1 MKKRKNKA
9 QQAVAAVVMGMN
21 LVNTMSPL
29 ALAAQAPVQPEAMR
43 PAPQAQPLEYTV
55 LPQVLQAVEGMVFAR
70 AEAAFINV
78 TSGQTI
84 SSASIGYGTYMYISS
99 GGTGIIGENKE
110 GYQGVFSGGVGS
122 IGTMA
127 SGMAGAQNISSGGQG
142 FIEIMIDGNQTAYGG
157 TGNITTMN
165 GGYQVVYNSG
175 SGHIET
181 MSGGYQW
188 ISRGGV
194 GSIETM
200 KSGNQSVGTNG
211 TGIIETMSGG
221 TQHIIKS
228 GGVGSIGTMYNAA
241 QNITSGVGS
250 IDIMSGGRQFI
261 SSGASGSI
269 NILSIGNQSVYGGGV
284 GSIGTMSGGGQVI
297 KSGGNGSINTMNGG
311 NQYISG
317 GGNGSVETMN
327 SGNQMIKSGGNVSVN
342 TMNGGNQYISSGGNG
357 SVNTIYGGIQY
368 ISSGGNGSVNT
379 MNGGNQ
385 YISSGGN
392 GSVETMNNGMQ
403 SGAGN
408 MSISVMNGG
417 TQTIINTGSGSINV
431 MNGGEQQI
439 NSSAVGII
447 SSLNGG
453 TQILNGDSAT
463 AKETTINGGTQ
474 LVQNGTAQNNI
485 VNSGEQIISGGKV
498 TDTTING
505 GTQIIS
511 GGVVSGN
518 TVNAGVM
525 LFENSAATVNDVT
538 MNGGEMLFGSA
549 DAYKIT
555 SLNFNGGTVDLT
567 ENASPNYQTLTLE
580 NYSGSGGTFKLDAD
594 FKAVSGDTVVI
605 NSATNAAGYI
615 QVNGANIDESAVSED
630 TPLLLVT
637 VSSGNATFTGKS
649 LNGGGLYEYN
659 PEIAEGDEI
668 GKAANSYYL
677 TGLTKNV
684 NNDTLALLD
693 GIDNSYAMWRN
704 TNDTLRKRLGE
715 IHTLPSNDGA
725 DGVWARYIG
734 GKFDG
739 GSYEGQYNLYQLG
752 YDKNYDAKSIIGFA
766 LEKGGGNATYSFGS
780 GEDDLFAG
788 AVYGSW
794 LADDGSYT
802 DVVAKIGRFDTE
814 LNSYGDFPDSA
825 DYRHNAYSLSV
836 EYGKK
841 ISLNKAGLYLE
852 PQAQFIAG
860 RLDSVNY
867 TTDRGTKVSVDGIN
881 SYIGRVGVMF
891 GQQLEN
897 GSDVYIKANL
907 LHEFGGESSLAM
919 LAANGDALTMEK
931 DYGDTWYEL
940 GIGANIKIGRAS
952 YFYGDIE
959 RGFGGDIDKKWQIN
973 AGLRFEF

>member
-29 ALAAQAPVQPEAMR
+29 ALAAQAPVQPEAVR

-70 AEAAFINV
+70 AEAAQNM
-78 TSGQTI
+78 TI
-84 SSASIGYGTYMYISS
+84 SNGESGRLDSINNGDWMSVLQGGTGTIGIMNGGSQNINSGGVGSVGIKNGGTQIINS
-99 GGTGIIGENKE
+99 GGTGIIDVMN
-110 GYQGVFSGGVGS
+110 SGGGQYIRNGGTGI
-122 IGTMA
+122 IGTMNTDFYQSIGSSAYA
-127 SGMAGAQNISSGGQG
+127 SIGIFNHSSGIQEV
-142 FIEIMIDGNQTAYGG
+142 IGG
-157 TGNITTMN
+157 TGNIGTMNDGVQFGYAGGTCIIGTMEGGIQRGSLAYIDTINNGLQEIYPSGVGSAGTMNGGTQEVGKGGTGNIGIMNGGTQIVSSVATGNIETMNGGGQSVSGGIGSVGILNSGYQAVHSSGVGVIGTINDGAQEVHSNATGSIGIMNSWGTQHVYSSGIGSIETMN
-165 GGYQVVYNSG
+165 GGYQMVS
-175 SGHIET
+175 T
-181 MSGGYQW
+181 GG
-188 ISRGGV
+188 I
-194 GSIETM
+194 
-200 KSGNQSVGTNG
+200 
-211 TGIIETMSGG
+211 
-221 TQHIIKS
+221 
-228 GGVGSIGTMYNAA
+228 GSIGTMNDGL
-241 QNITSGVGS
+241 QTLNGSGEAS
-250 IDIMSGGRQFI
+250 ISTMNGGTQLLLKD
-261 SSGASGSI
+261 S
-269 NILSIGNQSVYGGGV
+269 
-284 GSIGTMSGGGQVI
+284 GSIGTM
-297 KSGGNGSINTMNGG
+297 NG
-311 NQYISG
+311 
-317 GGNGSVETMN
+317 
-327 SGNQMIKSGGNVSVN
+327 
-342 TMNGGNQYISSGGNG
+342 
-357 SVNTIYGGIQY
+357 
-368 ISSGGNGSVNT
+368 
-379 MNGGNQ
+379 
-385 YISSGGN
+385 
-392 GSVETMNNGMQ
+392 GMQ
-403 SGAGN
+403 SLSSA
-408 MSISVMNGG
+408 
-417 TQTIINTGSGSINV
+417 TGSIGV

-439 NSSAVGII
+439 NKSAVGII

-453 TQILNGDSAT
+453 EQIVS
-463 AKETTINGGTQ
+463 GGTA
-474 LVQNGTAQNNI
+474 T
-485 VNSGEQIISGGKV
+485 E
-498 TDTTING
+498 TTING

-511 GGVVSGN
+511 GGVVSAN

-525 LFENSAATVNDVT
+525 LFEGSGAKVNDVA

-549 DAYKIT
+549 AAYSINT
-555 SLNFNGGTVDLT
+555 LGFNGGTVDLT
-567 ENASPNYQTLTLE
+567 ENASTVYQTLTLE
-580 NYSGSGGTFKLDAD
+580 NYSGSGGTFKLDAN
-594 FKAVSGDTVVI
+594 FATVSADSVVI
-605 NSATNAAGYI
+605 NSATDAAGYI

-630 TPLLLVT
+630 NPLLLVT

-659 PEIAEGDEI
+659 PEISEGSEI
-668 GKAANSYYL
+668 NQDANKFYL

-814 LNSYGDFPDSA
+814 LNSYGNFPDSA

>member
-29 ALAAQAPVQPEAMR
+29 ALAAQAPVQPEAVR

-70 AEAAFINV
+70 AEAETI
-78 TSGQTI
+78 TIGDGQ
-84 SSASIGYGTYMYISS
+84 SSSVESWGDGDWMSVLK
-99 GGTGIIGENKE
+99 GGTGIIG
-110 GYQGVFSGGVGS
+110 
-122 IGTMA
+122 TMDDKA
-127 SGMAGAQNISSGGQG
+127 VQWIN
-142 FIEIMIDGNQTAYGG
+142 DGG
-157 TGNITTMN
+157 TGIIGTLNGGQQFSEDSATLVASVMN
-165 GGYQVVYNSG
+165 GGYQ
-175 SGHIET
+175 
-181 MSGGYQW
+181 
-188 ISRGGV
+188 GV
-194 GSIETM
+194 GEGT
-200 KSGNQSVGTNG
+200 GSVGTMYG
-211 TGIIETMSGG
+211 GSQGISDDAG
-221 TQHIIKS
+221 S
-228 GGVGSIGTMYNAA
+228 GSIG
-241 QNITSGVGS
+241 V
-250 IDIMSGGRQFI
+250 
-261 SSGASGSI
+261 
-269 NILSIGNQSVYGGGV
+269 
-284 GSIGTMSGGGQVI
+284 
-297 KSGGNGSINTMNGG
+297 MNGG
-311 NQYISG
+311 DQKVLKGSG
-317 GGNGSVETMN
+317 
-327 SGNQMIKSGGNVSVN
+327 
-342 TMNGGNQYISSGGNG
+342 
-357 SVNTIYGGIQY
+357 
-368 ISSGGNGSVNT
+368 
-379 MNGGNQ
+379 
-385 YISSGGN
+385 
-392 GSVETMNNGMQ
+392 
-403 SGAGN
+403 
-408 MSISVMNGG
+408 SISVMNGG
-417 TQTIINTGSGSINV
+417 TQTIGNKNFSGTGSIDSL
-431 MNGGEQQI
+431 NGGMQI
-439 NSSAVGII
+439 LSNGTAKDTTINGGTQLVQSGIAQNNIVNSGEEII
-447 SSLNGG
+447 NGGTATETTLNGG

-463 AKETTINGGTQ
+463 AKDTTINGGVQ
-474 LVQNGTAQNNI
+474 LVQNGTAQNNT
-485 VNSGEQIISGGKV
+485 V
-498 TDTTING
+498 NG

-525 LFENSAATVNDVT
+525 LFEKSAATVDDVT

-549 DAYKIT
+549 NAYSINT
-555 SLNFNGGTVDLT
+555 LGFNGGTVDLT
-567 ENASPNYQTLTLE
+567 ENASTDYQTLKLE

-594 FKAVSGDTVVI
+594 FAALKGDKVEI
-605 NSATNAAGYI
+605 NNADNAAGYI
-615 QVNGANIDESAVSED
+615 QVNGANIDESAVSE
-630 TPLLLVT
+630 TKPLLLVT
-637 VSSGNATFTGKS
+637 VSNGSATFTGKS

-659 PEIAEGDEI
+659 PEIAEGGEI
-668 GKAANSYYL
+668 SQKANCYYL

-867 TTDRGTKVSVDGIN
+867 TTDRGTKVNVDGIN

>member
-29 ALAAQAPVQPEAMR
+29 ALAAQAPLQPEAVR

-55 LPQVLQAVEGMVFAR
+55 LPQFLQAVEGMVFAR
-70 AEAAFINV
+70 AEAENITVN
-78 TSGQTI
+78 SGQITSVPTI
-84 SSASIGYGTYMYISS
+84 SNRDSMVVNNGGVGIIDDMGNAGQQLVNSGGIGSIVNFSNNAAQTVCS
-99 GGTGIIGENKE
+99 GGTGYVETLN
-110 GYQGVFSGGVGS
+110 
-122 IGTMA
+122 A
-127 SGMAGAQNISSGGQG
+127 DGAAQHV
-142 FIEIMIDGNQTAYGG
+142 DGG
-157 TGNITTMN
+157 TGSITVITT
-165 GGYQVVYNSG
+165 GYQTVYS
-175 SGHIET
+175 
-181 MSGGYQW
+181 
-188 ISRGGV
+188 GGV

-200 KSGNQSVGTNG
+200 NGGDQGIWEGVGTIENMNGGAQYVAKDADGYIGTMNGGRQLVSRNGTGSIETMSGGNQTVATNG
-211 TGIIETMSGG
+211 TGIIETMSAG
-221 TQHIIKS
+221 TQDIIS
-228 GGVGSIGTMYNAA
+228 GVGIIGTMNDG
-241 QNITSGVGS
+241 Q
-250 IDIMSGGRQFI
+250 QK
-261 SSGASGSI
+261 
-269 NILSIGNQSVYGGGV
+269 IGDAYQ
-284 GSIGTMSGGGQVI
+284 
-297 KSGGNGSINTMNGG
+297 NGSG
-311 NQYISG
+311 N
-317 GGNGSVETMN
+317 
-327 SGNQMIKSGGNVSVN
+327 
-342 TMNGGNQYISSGGNG
+342 
-357 SVNTIYGGIQY
+357 
-368 ISSGGNGSVNT
+368 
-379 MNGGNQ
+379 
-385 YISSGGN
+385 
-392 GSVETMNNGMQ
+392 
-403 SGAGN
+403 
-408 MSISVMNGG
+408 
-417 TQTIINTGSGSINV
+417 GSINV
-431 MNGGEQQI
+431 MNGGTQNVTVGGTGNIGVMNDGEQKIGDAYRNGSGNGSINVMNGGTQNVTKGGTGNIGVMNDGEQQI
-439 NSSAVGII
+439 KNSAVGII

-463 AKETTINGGTQ
+463 AKDTIINGGVQ
-474 LVQNGTAQNNI
+474 LVQNGTAQNNT
-485 VNSGEQIISGGKV
+485 V
-498 TDTTING
+498 NG

-525 LFENSAATVNDVT
+525 LFESAAATVDDVT

-549 DAYKIT
+549 AAYSINTLK
-555 SLNFNGGTVDLT
+555 FNGGTVDLT
-567 ENASPNYQTLTLE
+567 ENASADYQTLTLE

-594 FKAVSGDTVVI
+594 FAIGSADSVVI

-615 QVNGANIDESAVSED
+615 QVNGANIDESAVSE
-630 TPLLLVT
+630 TNPLLLVT
-637 VSSGNATFTGKS
+637 VNSGNATFTGKS

-668 GKAANSYYL
+668 GKIANSYYL

>member
-70 AEAAFINV
+70 AEAETITIGDGQSSSFESWGAGDSMFVLQGGTGSIE
-78 TSGQTI
+78 TMSGGSQ
-84 SSASIGYGTYMYISS
+84 YISS
-99 GGTGIIGENKE
+99 GGIGSIETMNGGGQGIL
-110 GYQGVFSGGVGS
+110 SGVGS
-122 IGTMA
+122 IGTM
-127 SGMAGAQNISSGGQG
+127 NSGGVQNVS
-142 FIEIMIDGNQTAYGG
+142 DYGG
-157 TGNITTMN
+157 TGIIGTVSNGSQFVGTSGYGSIGILNGSSGLQEIYKSGVGVIGTMNDGVQYAYGVGTCIIGTMEGGAQRGSLVYIDTINNGSQGIYTSGVGSAGTMN
-165 GGYQVVYNSG
+165 GGKQ
-175 SGHIET
+175 T
-181 MSGGYQW
+181 
-188 ISRGGV
+188 V
-194 GSIETM
+194 GI
-200 KSGNQSVGTNG
+200 GA
-211 TGIIETMSGG
+211 
-221 TQHIIKS
+221 
-228 GGVGSIGTMYNAA
+228 VGSIGTMNGGMQQVNKGA
-241 QNITSGVGS
+241 TGS
-250 IDIMSGGRQFI
+250 IE
-261 SSGASGSI
+261 
-269 NILSIGNQSVYGGGV
+269 
-284 GSIGTMSGGGQVI
+284 
-297 KSGGNGSINTMNGG
+297 TMNGG
-311 NQYISG
+311 GQSVSSG
-317 GGNGSVETMN
+317 IGSVGILNSGYQAVYSSGVGVIGTINDGVQEVHSNATGSIGIMNSWGTQNVYSSGIGSIETMNGGTQMVRTGGIGSVETMN
-327 SGNQMIKSGGNVSVN
+327 GGWQTVSSDANGNIN
-342 TMNGGNQYISSGGNG
+342 
-357 SVNTIYGGIQY
+357 
-368 ISSGGNGSVNT
+368 
-379 MNGGNQ
+379 
-385 YISSGGN
+385 
-392 GSVETMNNGMQ
+392 
-403 SGAGN
+403 
-408 MSISVMNGG
+408 VMNGG
-417 TQTIINTGSGSINV
+417 TQYIMKTGSGSINV
-431 MNGGEQQI
+431 MNDGEQQI

-453 TQILNGDSAT
+453 TQIISGDSAT
-463 AKETTINGGTQ
+463 AKDTTINGGTQ
-474 LVQNGTAQNNI
+474 LVQRGTAQNNT
-485 VNSGEQIISGGKV
+485 V
-498 TDTTING
+498 NG
-505 GTQIIS
+505 GTQIII
-511 GGVVSGN
+511 GGAVSGN

-525 LFENSAATVNDVT
+525 LFENAGATVNDVA

-549 DAYKIT
+549 DAYSIT

-567 ENASPNYQTLTLE
+567 ENASTDYQTLTLE

-594 FKAVSGDTVVI
+594 FATSSADVVEI

-615 QVNGANIDESAVSED
+615 QVNGANIDESAVSE
-630 TPLLLVT
+630 TNPLLLVT
-637 VSSGNATFTGKS
+637 VNSGSATFTGKS

-659 PEIAEGDEI
+659 PEIAEGSEI
-668 GKAANSYYL
+668 NRDPNKFYL

-814 LNSYGDFPDSA
+814 LNSYGDFSDSA

>member
-29 ALAAQAPVQPEAMR
+29 ALAAQAPVQPEALR

-70 AEAAFINV
+70 AEAAPQNITVNDGE
-78 TSGQTI
+78 S
-84 SSASIGYGTYMYISS
+84 SSADSFNAGDAMSINSGGTGSIGTMNGGNQNINSGGVGSVGIKNGGTQIISS
-99 GGTGIIGENKE
+99 GGTGIIDVMN
-110 GYQGVFSGGVGS
+110 SGGG
-122 IGTMA
+122 
-127 SGMAGAQNISSGGQG
+127 QNIS
-142 FIEIMIDGNQTAYGG
+142 
-157 TGNITTMN
+157 N
-165 GGYQVVYNSG
+165 G
-175 SGHIET
+175 
-181 MSGGYQW
+181 
-188 ISRGGV
+188 
-194 GSIETM
+194 
-200 KSGNQSVGTNG
+200 G
-211 TGIIETMSGG
+211 TGIIGTMNTNFYQTIVSGAYASIGIFNHTSGIQEVIGG
-221 TQHIIKS
+221 TAN
-228 GGVGSIGTMYNAA
+228 IGTMNDGTQFGFAGGTCIIGTMESGIQRGELVYIETINSGL
-241 QNITSGVGS
+241 QEIYSSGVGS
-250 IDIMSGGRQFI
+250 IDTMNGGMQTVGKGATGNIGIMNGGSQHVNRGTGIIDIMNDGQQRVSKVTNNDVGTGI
-261 SSGASGSI
+261 IGTMNGGMQEIINDVGSIGIMNNGMQSVSAGASGSI
-269 NILSIGNQSVYGGGV
+269 D
-284 GSIGTMSGGGQVI
+284 
-297 KSGGNGSINTMNGG
+297 
-311 NQYISG
+311 
-317 GGNGSVETMN
+317 
-327 SGNQMIKSGGNVSVN
+327 
-342 TMNGGNQYISSGGNG
+342 
-357 SVNTIYGGIQY
+357 
-368 ISSGGNGSVNT
+368 
-379 MNGGNQ
+379 
-385 YISSGGN
+385 
-392 GSVETMNNGMQ
+392 TMNNGMQ
-403 SGAGN
+403 SGSGN

-417 TQTIINTGSGSINV
+417 TQSLTSAATGNIGV
-431 MNGGEQQI
+431 MNDGEQQI
-439 NSSAVGII
+439 GGTAVGII

-463 AKETTINGGTQ
+463 AK
-474 LVQNGTAQNNI
+474 
-485 VNSGEQIISGGKV
+485 
-498 TDTTING
+498 DTTING

-525 LFENSAATVNDVT
+525 LFENAAATVNGVT

-549 DAYKIT
+549 NAYSI
-555 SLNFNGGTVDLT
+555 SALNFNGGTVDLT
-567 ENASPNYQTLTLE
+567 ENASADYQTLTLE
-580 NYSGSGGTFKLDAD
+580 NYSGNGGTFKLDAD
-594 FKAVSGDTVVI
+594 FAAVSGDKVEIT
-605 NSATNAAGYI
+605 SANNAAGYI
-615 QVNGANIDESAVSED
+615 QVNGANIDESTVSE
-630 TPLLLVT
+630 TNPLLLVT

-659 PEIAEGDEI
+659 PEIAEGSEI
-668 GKAANSYYL
+668 NQDANKFYL

>member
-29 ALAAQAPVQPEAMR
+29 ALAAQTPVQPEAMR

-55 LPQVLQAVEGMVFAR
+55 LPQVLQSVEGMVFAR
-70 AEAAFINV
+70 AEAENITVN
-78 TSGQTI
+78 SGQITSVPTI
-84 SSASIGYGTYMYISS
+84 SNRDTMVVNNGGVGIIYDMGYAGRQLVSSGGIGSIVNFSNNGAQTVCS
-99 GGTGIIGENKE
+99 GGTGYVETLNAE
-110 GYQGVFSGGVGS
+110 G
-122 IGTMA
+122 A
-127 SGMAGAQNISSGGQG
+127 AQHV
-142 FIEIMIDGNQTAYGG
+142 DGG
-157 TGNITTMN
+157 TGSITVITI
-165 GGYQVVYNSG
+165 GYQTVYS
-175 SGHIET
+175 
-181 MSGGYQW
+181 
-188 ISRGGV
+188 GGV

-200 KSGNQSVGTNG
+200 NGGDQSMWEGVGTIENMNGGAQYVAKDADGYIGTMNGGRQLVSRGGIGNIETMKGGNQSVGTNG
-211 TGIIETMSGG
+211 TGIIEIMSAGM
-221 TQHIIKS
+221 QDIITS
-228 GGVGSIGTMYNAA
+228 DGVGIIGTMNDG
-241 QNITSGVGS
+241 QQ
-250 IDIMSGGRQFI
+250 R
-261 SSGASGSI
+261 
-269 NILSIGNQSVYGGGV
+269 IGYGYGN
-284 GSIGTMSGGGQVI
+284 
-297 KSGGNGSINTMNGG
+297 SGGN
-311 NQYISG
+311 
-317 GGNGSVETMN
+317 
-327 SGNQMIKSGGNVSVN
+327 
-342 TMNGGNQYISSGGNG
+342 
-357 SVNTIYGGIQY
+357 
-368 ISSGGNGSVNT
+368 
-379 MNGGNQ
+379 
-385 YISSGGN
+385 
-392 GSVETMNNGMQ
+392 
-403 SGAGN
+403 
-408 MSISVMNGG
+408 
-417 TQTIINTGSGSINV
+417 GSINV
-431 MNGGEQQI
+431 MNGGTQNVTAAGTGKIGVMNDGQQKI
-439 NSSAVGII
+439 SGSAVGII

-453 TQILNGDSAT
+453 TQILNGASAT
-463 AKETTINGGTQ
+463 AKETIINGGVQ
-474 LVQNGTAQNNI
+474 LVQNGTAQDNT
-485 VNSGEQIISGGKV
+485 V
-498 TDTTING
+498 NG

-525 LFENSAATVNDVT
+525 LFENAAATVDDVT

-549 DAYKIT
+549 DAYSIT

-567 ENASPNYQTLTLE
+567 ENASTDYQTLTLE

-594 FKAVSGDTVVI
+594 FATSSADSVVI
-605 NSATNAAGYI
+605 NSATDAAGYI
-615 QVNGANIDESAVSED
+615 QVNGANIDASTISE
-630 TPLLLVT
+630 TNPLLLVT
-637 VSSGNATFTGKS
+637 VSNGSATFTGKS

-659 PEIAEGDEI
+659 PEIAEGGEI
-668 GKAANSYYL
+668 NQDANKFYL

-867 TTDRGTKVSVDGIN
+867 TTDRGTRVSVDGIN

-897 GSDVYIKANL
+897 GSNVYIKANL

>member
-1 MKKRKNKA
+1 MKKIKNKA

-29 ALAAQAPVQPEAMR
+29 ALAAQTPLQPEAVR

-55 LPQVLQAVEGMVFAR
+55 LPQFLQAVEDMVFAR
-70 AEAAFINV
+70 AEAAQSITVNSGE
-78 TSGQTI
+78 TSSFESWGSGWNDKMNI
-84 SSASIGYGTYMYISS
+84 SGGTGIIGTMNGGFQNISS
-99 GGTGIIGENKE
+99 GGTGIIDTANGD
-110 GYQGVFSGGVGS
+110 YQNIYSGGTGIIGTMNAAFYQTIGSSAYGS
-122 IGTMA
+122 IGILN
-127 SGMAGAQNISSGGQG
+127 SSSGTQ
-142 FIEIMIDGNQTAYGG
+142 EVSRGG
-157 TGNITTMN
+157 TGNIGTMNDGLQFAYAGGTCIIGTMEGGAQRGSLVYIETINNGSQGINASGVGSAGTMN
-165 GGYQVVYNSG
+165 GGTQTVLQSGTGNIGIMNGGTQQVDKDATGSVETINGGGQSVSGGIGSVGILNSG
-175 SGHIET
+175 YQAVYSSGVGVIGTINDGIQEVHSNATGSIGIMNSFGT
-181 MSGGYQW
+181 QNVYSSG
-188 ISRGGV
+188 I

-200 KSGNQSVGTNG
+200 N
-211 TGIIETMSGG
+211 GG
-221 TQHIIKS
+221 TQMVRT
-228 GGVGSIGTMYNAA
+228 GGI
-241 QNITSGVGS
+241 
-250 IDIMSGGRQFI
+250 
-261 SSGASGSI
+261 
-269 NILSIGNQSVYGGGV
+269 
-284 GSIGTMSGGGQVI
+284 
-297 KSGGNGSINTMNGG
+297 
-311 NQYISG
+311 
-317 GGNGSVETMN
+317 GSVETMN
-327 SGNQMIKSGGNVSVN
+327 GGWQTV
-342 TMNGGNQYISSGGNG
+342 SSGANGNI
-357 SVNTIYGGIQY
+357 N
-368 ISSGGNGSVNT
+368 
-379 MNGGNQ
+379 
-385 YISSGGN
+385 
-392 GSVETMNNGMQ
+392 
-403 SGAGN
+403 
-408 MSISVMNGG
+408 VMNGG
-417 TQTIINTGSGSINV
+417 TQYIMNTGSGSINV
-431 MNGGEQQI
+431 MNDGEQQI

-453 TQILNGDSAT
+453 MQILSNGT
-463 AKETTINGGTQ
+463 AKDTTINGGTQ
-474 LVQNGTAQNNI
+474 LVQSGIAQNNI

-525 LFENSAATVNDVT
+525 LFENATATVDDVT

-549 DAYKIT
+549 DAYSIT

-567 ENASPNYQTLTLE
+567 ENASADYQTLTLE

-594 FKAVSGDTVVI
+594 FAAVSGDKVVI
-605 NSATNAAGYI
+605 NNATDAAGYI
-615 QVNGANIDESAVSED
+615 QVNGANIDESTVSE
-630 TPLLLVT
+630 TNPLLLVT
-637 VSSGNATFTGKS
+637 VSSGSATFTGKS

-668 GKAANSYYL
+668 GGTPNSYYL

-814 LNSYGDFPDSA
+814 LNSYGDFSDSA

>member
-1 MKKRKNKA
+1 MTISNGESGRLDSISN
-9 QQAVAAVVMGMN
+9 GDW
-21 LVNTMSPL
+21 MS
-29 ALAAQAPVQPEAMR
+29 
-43 PAPQAQPLEYTV
+43 
-55 LPQVLQAVEGMVFAR
+55 VLQGGTGTIGIMNGGSQN
-70 AEAAFINV
+70 INS
-78 TSGQTI
+78 SGVGSVGI
-84 SSASIGYGTYMYISS
+84 MNGGTQRISS
-99 GGTGIIGENKE
+99 GGTGIID
-110 GYQGVFSGGVGS
+110 
-122 IGTMA
+122 TMN
-127 SGMAGAQNISSGGQG
+127 GGAQFISSGGTSIIGTMNANFYQSIG
-142 FIEIMIDGNQTAYGG
+142 SSAYASIGIFNHSSGIQEVIGG
-157 TGNITTMN
+157 TGNIGTMNDGVQFGYAGGTCIIGTMESGIQRGSIAYIDTINNGLQEIYYSGVGSAGTMNSGIQEVGKGGTGSIGIMNGGTQIVSSVATGNIETMNGGGQSVSGGIGSVGILNSGYQAVHSSGVGVIGTINDGVQEVHSNATGSIGIMNSWGTQHVYSSGIGSIETMN
-165 GGYQVVYNSG
+165 GGYQMVS
-175 SGHIET
+175 T
-181 MSGGYQW
+181 GG
-188 ISRGGV
+188 I
-194 GSIETM
+194 
-200 KSGNQSVGTNG
+200 
-211 TGIIETMSGG
+211 
-221 TQHIIKS
+221 
-228 GGVGSIGTMYNAA
+228 GSIGTMNDGL
-241 QNITSGVGS
+241 QTLNGSGEAS
-250 IDIMSGGRQFI
+250 ISTMNGGTQLLLKD
-261 SSGASGSI
+261 S
-269 NILSIGNQSVYGGGV
+269 
-284 GSIGTMSGGGQVI
+284 GSIGTM
-297 KSGGNGSINTMNGG
+297 NG
-311 NQYISG
+311 
-317 GGNGSVETMN
+317 
-327 SGNQMIKSGGNVSVN
+327 
-342 TMNGGNQYISSGGNG
+342 
-357 SVNTIYGGIQY
+357 
-368 ISSGGNGSVNT
+368 
-379 MNGGNQ
+379 
-385 YISSGGN
+385 
-392 GSVETMNNGMQ
+392 GMQ
-403 SGAGN
+403 SLSSA
-408 MSISVMNGG
+408 
-417 TQTIINTGSGSINV
+417 TGSIGV

-439 NSSAVGII
+439 NNSAVGII

-453 TQILNGDSAT
+453 EQIVS
-463 AKETTINGGTQ
+463 GGTA
-474 LVQNGTAQNNI
+474 T
-485 VNSGEQIISGGKV
+485 E
-498 TDTTING
+498 TTING
-505 GTQIIS
+505 GTQIII
-511 GGVVSGN
+511 GGAVSGN

-525 LFENSAATVNDVT
+525 LFEGSGAKVNDVT

-549 DAYKIT
+549 DAYSIT

-567 ENASPNYQTLTLE
+567 KNAAADYQTLTLE
-580 NYSGSGGTFKLDAD
+580 NYIGSGGTFKLDAD
-594 FKAVSGDTVVI
+594 FAAVSGDKVEI
-605 NSATNAAGYI
+605 NNADNAAGYI
-615 QVNGANIDESAVSED
+615 QVNGANIDASAVSED
-630 TPLLLVT
+630 NPLLLVT

-659 PEIAEGDEI
+659 PEINQE
-668 GKAANSYYL
+668 ANKFYL

>member
-29 ALAAQAPVQPEAMR
+29 ALAAQAPLQPEAMR

-55 LPQVLQAVEGMVFAR
+55 LPQFLQAVEGMVFAR
-70 AEAAFINV
+70 AEAAPQNITVNDGE
-78 TSGQTI
+78 T
-84 SSASIGYGTYMYISS
+84 SSAESFNSRNDSMTINS
-99 GGTGIIGENKE
+99 GGTGIIDTMNGGSQYISSGGFGSIETMNSGGQGILSGATGSIATMNSGVQNISSGGGTGIIGTVINGSQYVITSGYGSIGILNGSNGLQEIYMSGVGVIGTMNDGLQYEYGGGICIIGTME
-110 GYQGVFSGGVGS
+110 GGAQRGWLVHIDTINNGSQEINMSSGVGS
-122 IGTMA
+122 IGTMNG
-127 SGMAGAQNISSGGQG
+127 GMQTVNKGA
-142 FIEIMIDGNQTAYGG
+142 
-157 TGNITTMN
+157 TGNIGIMNGGSQHVDRGTGIIDIMNDGQQRVSKDLNNNVGTGIIGTMN
-165 GGYQVVYNSG
+165 GGMQ
-175 SGHIET
+175 E
-181 MSGGYQW
+181 
-188 ISRGGV
+188 
-194 GSIETM
+194 
-200 KSGNQSVGTNG
+200 
-211 TGIIETMSGG
+211 IIND
-221 TQHIIKS
+221 
-228 GGVGSIGTMYNAA
+228 VGSIG
-241 QNITSGVGS
+241 
-250 IDIMSGGRQFI
+250 IMNNGMQSV
-261 SSGASGSI
+261 SAGASGSI
-269 NILSIGNQSVYGGGV
+269 D
-284 GSIGTMSGGGQVI
+284 
-297 KSGGNGSINTMNGG
+297 
-311 NQYISG
+311 
-317 GGNGSVETMN
+317 
-327 SGNQMIKSGGNVSVN
+327 
-342 TMNGGNQYISSGGNG
+342 
-357 SVNTIYGGIQY
+357 
-368 ISSGGNGSVNT
+368 
-379 MNGGNQ
+379 
-385 YISSGGN
+385 
-392 GSVETMNNGMQ
+392 TMNNGMQ
-403 SGAGN
+403 SGSGN

-417 TQTIINTGSGSINV
+417 TQSLTSAATGNIGV
-431 MNGGEQQI
+431 MNDGEQQI
-439 NSSAVGII
+439 GGTAVGII

-453 TQILNGDSAT
+453 TQILNGASAT
-463 AKETTINGGTQ
+463 AKDTIINGGVQ
-474 LVQNGTAQNNI
+474 LVQNGTAQDNT
-485 VNSGEQIISGGKV
+485 V
-498 TDTTING
+498 NG

-525 LFENSAATVNDVT
+525 LFENAAATVNDVT
-538 MNGGEMLFGSA
+538 MNGGEMLFGSTN
-549 DAYKIT
+549 AYSINT
-555 SLNFNGGTVDLT
+555 LGFNGGTVDLT
-567 ENASPNYQTLTLE
+567 ENASADYQTLTLE

-594 FKAVSGDTVVI
+594 FAAVSGDKVVI
-605 NSATNAAGYI
+605 NNANNAAGYI
-615 QVNGANIDESAVSED
+615 QVNGANIDESTVSED
-630 TPLLLVT
+630 NPLLLVT
-637 VSSGNATFTGKS
+637 VNNGSATFTGKS

-668 GKAANSYYL
+668 GETPNSYYL

>member
-1 MKKRKNKA
+1 MD
-9 QQAVAAVVMGMN
+9 GME
-21 LVNTMSPL
+21 
-29 ALAAQAPVQPEAMR
+29 EAK
-43 PAPQAQPLEYTV
+43 T
-55 LPQVLQAVEGMVFAR
+55 
-70 AEAAFINV
+70 
-78 TSGQTI
+78 
-84 SSASIGYGTYMYISS
+84 
-99 GGTGIIGENKE
+99 
-110 GYQGVFSGGVGS
+110 
-122 IGTMA
+122 
-127 SGMAGAQNISSGGQG
+127 
-142 FIEIMIDGNQTAYGG
+142 
-157 TGNITTMN
+157 
-165 GGYQVVYNSG
+165 
-175 SGHIET
+175 
-181 MSGGYQW
+181 
-188 ISRGGV
+188 
-194 GSIETM
+194 
-200 KSGNQSVGTNG
+200 
-211 TGIIETMSGG
+211 
-221 TQHIIKS
+221 
-228 GGVGSIGTMYNAA
+228 AA
-241 QNITSGVGS
+241 QN
-250 IDIMSGGRQFI
+250 
-261 SSGASGSI
+261 A
-269 NILSIGNQSVYGGGV
+269 
-284 GSIGTMSGGGQVI
+284 
-297 KSGGNGSINTMNGG
+297 
-311 NQYISG
+311 
-317 GGNGSVETMN
+317 
-327 SGNQMIKSGGNVSVN
+327 
-342 TMNGGNQYISSGGNG
+342 
-357 SVNTIYGGIQY
+357 
-368 ISSGGNGSVNT
+368 
-379 MNGGNQ
+379 
-385 YISSGGN
+385 
-392 GSVETMNNGMQ
+392 
-403 SGAGN
+403 
-408 MSISVMNGG
+408 
-417 TQTIINTGSGSINV
+417 INTGSAQS
-431 MNGGEQQI
+431 E
-439 NSSAVGII
+439 A
-447 SSLNGG
+447 
-453 TQILNGDSAT
+453 A
-463 AKETTINGGTQ
+463 AAA
-474 LVQNGTAQNNI
+474 QNQTGTAGSGQGTGQNTTAP
-485 VNSGEQIISGGKV
+485 GKPY
-498 TDTTING
+498 
-505 GTQIIS
+505 
-511 GGVVSGN
+511 
-518 TVNAGVM
+518 M
-525 LFENSAATVNDVT
+525 LFETGAPTQQSGVPGIAFDFNYGARVTVPQGEYRVKFIDRDACLTLYDAPANGVICTSAKKYFINFRIEVYQKQQGQDKLIFAHDLDLKGKKVVIKFPTGILGDVLAWFPYAEEFRKKH
-538 MNGGEMLFGSA
+538 GCKVYCALGEEMAELFKPA
-549 DAYKIT
+549 YRQINFIKPDAKIEDAYATYYMGIFFPCDDRVHQPSDFRVRGLHKNAAMILGLDEGT
-555 SLNFNGGTVDLT
+555 EAPDVYIKLTPKNRQRQIKEPYVCIAAQASGQAKYWNNGR
-567 ENASPNYQTLTLE
+567 
-580 NYSGSGGTFKLDAD
+580 GGTFKLDAD
-594 FKAVSGDTVVI
+594 FAAVSGDTVVI

-615 QVNGANIDESAVSED
+615 QVNGANIDASAVSE
-630 TPLLLVT
+630 TNPLLLVT

-668 GKAANSYYL
+668 NQDPNEFYL

-715 IHTLPSNDGA
+715 IHTLPSNDGT

-867 TTDRGTKVSVDGIN
+867 TTDRGTRVSVDGIN

>member
-29 ALAAQAPVQPEAMR
+29 ALAAQAPLQPEAMR

-55 LPQVLQAVEGMVFAR
+55 LPQFLQAVEGMVFAR
-70 AEAAFINV
+70 AEAAPQNITVNDGE
-78 TSGQTI
+78 T
-84 SSASIGYGTYMYISS
+84 SSAESFNSRNDSMTINS
-99 GGTGIIGENKE
+99 GGTGIIDTMNGGSQYISSGGIGSIETMNSGGQGILSGATGSIATMNSGVQNISSGGGTGIIGTVINGSQYVITSGYGSIGILNGSNGLQEIYMSGVGVIGTMNDGLQYEYGGGTCIIGTME
-110 GYQGVFSGGVGS
+110 GGAQRGWLVHIDTINNGSQEINMSSGVGS
-122 IGTMA
+122 IGTMNG
-127 SGMAGAQNISSGGQG
+127 GMQTVNKGA
-142 FIEIMIDGNQTAYGG
+142 
-157 TGNITTMN
+157 TGNIGIMNGGSQHVDRGTGIIDIMNDGQQRVSKDLNNNVGTGIIGTMN
-165 GGYQVVYNSG
+165 GGMQ
-175 SGHIET
+175 E
-181 MSGGYQW
+181 
-188 ISRGGV
+188 
-194 GSIETM
+194 
-200 KSGNQSVGTNG
+200 
-211 TGIIETMSGG
+211 IIND
-221 TQHIIKS
+221 
-228 GGVGSIGTMYNAA
+228 VGSIG
-241 QNITSGVGS
+241 
-250 IDIMSGGRQFI
+250 IMNNGMQSV
-261 SSGASGSI
+261 SAGASGSI
-269 NILSIGNQSVYGGGV
+269 D
-284 GSIGTMSGGGQVI
+284 
-297 KSGGNGSINTMNGG
+297 
-311 NQYISG
+311 
-317 GGNGSVETMN
+317 
-327 SGNQMIKSGGNVSVN
+327 
-342 TMNGGNQYISSGGNG
+342 
-357 SVNTIYGGIQY
+357 
-368 ISSGGNGSVNT
+368 
-379 MNGGNQ
+379 
-385 YISSGGN
+385 
-392 GSVETMNNGMQ
+392 TMNNGMQ
-403 SGAGN
+403 SGSGN

-417 TQTIINTGSGSINV
+417 TQSLTSAATGNIGV
-431 MNGGEQQI
+431 MNDGEQQI
-439 NSSAVGII
+439 GGTAVGII

-453 TQILNGDSAT
+453 TQILNGASAT
-463 AKETTINGGTQ
+463 AKDTIINGGVQ
-474 LVQNGTAQNNI
+474 LVQNGTAQDNT
-485 VNSGEQIISGGKV
+485 V
-498 TDTTING
+498 NG

-511 GGVVSGN
+511 GGVVSTN

-525 LFENSAATVNDVT
+525 LFENAAATVNDVA

-549 DAYKIT
+549 AAYSINT
-555 SLNFNGGTVDLT
+555 LGFNGGTVDLT
-567 ENASPNYQTLTLE
+567 ENASADYQTLTLE

-594 FKAVSGDTVVI
+594 FEAVSGDKVVI
-605 NSATNAAGYI
+605 NNANNAAGYI
-615 QVNGANIDESAVSED
+615 QVNGANIDESTVSE
-630 TPLLLVT
+630 TNPLLLVT
-637 VSSGNATFTGKS
+637 VSNGSATFTGKS

-668 GKAANSYYL
+668 NQNPNEFYL

>member
-29 ALAAQAPVQPEAMR
+29 ALAAQAPLQPEAVR

-55 LPQVLQAVEGMVFAR
+55 LPQFLQAVEGMVFAR
-70 AEAAFINV
+70 AEAENITVN
-78 TSGQTI
+78 SGQITSVPTI
-84 SSASIGYGTYMYISS
+84 SNRDSMVVNNGGVGIIDDMGYAGQQLVNSGGIGSIVNFSNNAAQTVCS
-99 GGTGIIGENKE
+99 GGTGYVETLN
-110 GYQGVFSGGVGS
+110 
-122 IGTMA
+122 A
-127 SGMAGAQNISSGGQG
+127 DGAAQHV
-142 FIEIMIDGNQTAYGG
+142 DGG
-157 TGNITTMN
+157 TGSITVITT
-165 GGYQVVYNSG
+165 GYQTVYS
-175 SGHIET
+175 
-181 MSGGYQW
+181 
-188 ISRGGV
+188 GGV

-200 KSGNQSVGTNG
+200 NGGDQGIWEGVGTIENMNGGAQNVGKDADGYIGTMNGGRQLVSRNGTGSIETMSGGNQTVATNG
-211 TGIIETMSGG
+211 TGIIETMSAG
-221 TQHIIKS
+221 TQDIIS
-228 GGVGSIGTMYNAA
+228 GVGIIGTMNDG
-241 QNITSGVGS
+241 Q
-250 IDIMSGGRQFI
+250 QK
-261 SSGASGSI
+261 
-269 NILSIGNQSVYGGGV
+269 IGDAYQ
-284 GSIGTMSGGGQVI
+284 
-297 KSGGNGSINTMNGG
+297 NGSG
-311 NQYISG
+311 N
-317 GGNGSVETMN
+317 
-327 SGNQMIKSGGNVSVN
+327 
-342 TMNGGNQYISSGGNG
+342 
-357 SVNTIYGGIQY
+357 
-368 ISSGGNGSVNT
+368 
-379 MNGGNQ
+379 
-385 YISSGGN
+385 
-392 GSVETMNNGMQ
+392 
-403 SGAGN
+403 
-408 MSISVMNGG
+408 
-417 TQTIINTGSGSINV
+417 GSINV
-431 MNGGEQQI
+431 MNGGTQNVTKGGTGNIGVMNDGEQQI
-439 NSSAVGII
+439 KNSAVGII

-463 AKETTINGGTQ
+463 AKDTIINGGTQ
-474 LVQNGTAQNNI
+474 LVQNGTAQNNT
-485 VNSGEQIISGGKV
+485 V
-498 TDTTING
+498 NG

-518 TVNAGVM
+518 IVNAGVM
-525 LFENSAATVNDVT
+525 LFENSAATVSNVT

-549 DAYKIT
+549 AAYSIDT
-555 SLNFNGGTVDLT
+555 INFKGGTVDLT
-567 ENASPNYQTLTLE
+567 ENASTVYQTLTLE
-580 NYSGSGGTFKLDAD
+580 KYSGSGGTFKLDAD
-594 FKAVSGDTVVI
+594 FATGSADVVEI
-605 NSATNAAGYI
+605 NNANNAAGYI
-615 QVNGANIDESAVSED
+615 QVNGANIDESAVSE
-630 TPLLLVT
+630 TNPLLLVT
-637 VSSGNATFTGKS
+637 VSNGSATFTGKS

-659 PEIAEGDEI
+659 PEIAEGSEI
-668 GKAANSYYL
+668 NQDANKFYL

-802 DVVAKIGRFDTE
+802 DVVAKVGRFDTE

>member
-29 ALAAQAPVQPEAMR
+29 ALAAQAPLQPEAVR

-55 LPQVLQAVEGMVFAR
+55 LPQALQAVEGMVFAR
-70 AEAAFINV
+70 AEAATTVTIGGGQSSSVESWGDGDWMSVLKGGTGLIGTMNGEAVQWIND
-78 TSGQTI
+78 
-84 SSASIGYGTYMYISS
+84 
-99 GGTGIIGENKE
+99 GGTGIIGTLN
-110 GYQGVFSGGVGS
+110 
-122 IGTMA
+122 
-127 SGMAGAQNISSGGQG
+127 GGQQ
-142 FIEIMIDGNQTAYGG
+142 FSEDSATLVASV
-157 TGNITTMN
+157 MN
-165 GGYQVVYNSG
+165 GGYQ
-175 SGHIET
+175 
-181 MSGGYQW
+181 
-188 ISRGGV
+188 GV
-194 GSIETM
+194 GEGT
-200 KSGNQSVGTNG
+200 GSVGTMYGGTQGISDDAASGSIGVMNDGKQNVLKGSGSIGVMNSGTQIIGNRNGGG
-211 TGIIETMSGG
+211 TGIIYSLNGG
-221 TQHIIKS
+221 MQ
-228 GGVGSIGTMYNAA
+228 
-241 QNITSGVGS
+241 
-250 IDIMSGGRQFI
+250 
-261 SSGASGSI
+261 
-269 NILSIGNQSVYGGGV
+269 ILSN
-284 GSIGTMSGGGQVI
+284 GTA
-297 KSGGNGSINTMNGG
+297 KDT
-311 NQYISG
+311 
-317 GGNGSVETMN
+317 
-327 SGNQMIKSGGNVSVN
+327 
-342 TMNGGNQYISSGGNG
+342 
-357 SVNTIYGGIQY
+357 TI
-368 ISSGGNGSVNT
+368 
-379 MNGGNQ
+379 
-385 YISSGGN
+385 
-392 GSVETMNNGMQ
+392 
-403 SGAGN
+403 
-408 MSISVMNGG
+408 NGG
-417 TQTIINTGSGSINV
+417 TQLVQSGIAQNNIVNS
-431 MNGGEQQI
+431 GEQ
-439 NSSAVGII
+439 II
-447 SSLNGG
+447 SGGTATETTINGG

-463 AKETTINGGTQ
+463 AKETIINGGVQ
-474 LVQNGTAQNNI
+474 LVQNGTAQDNT
-485 VNSGEQIISGGKV
+485 V
-498 TDTTING
+498 NG
-505 GTQIIS
+505 GTQIII
-511 GGVVSGN
+511 GGAVSGN

-525 LFENSAATVNDVT
+525 LFENSGATVNNVT

-549 DAYKIT
+549 NAYSIT

-567 ENASPNYQTLTLE
+567 ENASADYQTLTLE

-594 FKAVSGDTVVI
+594 FAAENSDKVEI

-615 QVNGANIDESAVSED
+615 QVNGANIDASTISE
-630 TPLLLVT
+630 TNPLLLVT
-637 VSSGNATFTGKS
+637 VSSGSATFTGKS

-659 PEIAEGDEI
+659 PEIAEGSEI
-668 GKAANSYYL
+668 SKDPNKFYL

>member
-29 ALAAQAPVQPEAMR
+29 ALAAQAPVQPEAVR

-70 AEAAFINV
+70 AEAENITVNSGQI
-78 TSGQTI
+78 TSVQTI
-84 SSASIGYGTYMYISS
+84 SNGTSMVVNNGGVGIIDDMGYGGYQLVSYGGIGSIVNFSNNGAQSVYS
-99 GGTGIIGENKE
+99 GGTGYVETLNADG
-110 GYQGVFSGGVGS
+110 
-122 IGTMA
+122 A
-127 SGMAGAQNISSGGQG
+127 SQWVI
-142 FIEIMIDGNQTAYGG
+142 GG
-157 TGNITTMN
+157 TGSITVITT
-165 GGYQVVYNSG
+165 GYQSVYS
-175 SGHIET
+175 
-181 MSGGYQW
+181 
-188 ISRGGV
+188 GGV

-200 KSGNQSVGTNG
+200 NGGDQGIWEGVGTIENMNGGAQNVAKDAYGYIGTMNEGRQRVSRGGIGNIETMKGGNQSVGTNG

-221 TQHIIKS
+221 TQHIS
-228 GGVGSIGTMYNAA
+228 NGGVGSVGTMYDGA
-241 QNITSGVGS
+241 QRISAGTGI
-250 IDIMSGGRQFI
+250 IDVMSG
-261 SSGASGSI
+261 
-269 NILSIGNQSVYGGGV
+269 GNQSVDDA
-284 GSIGTMSGGGQVI
+284 GSIGIMYDGAQFVASKGNVGIIGTMNGGKQELNY
-297 KSGGNGSINTMNGG
+297 GGNGSIGIMNNGQQSGVGNMSIDVMNGGLQVNEGGSMYSANIGTMNGG
-311 NQYISG
+311 SQVLTFAAI
-317 GGNGSVETMN
+317 GNIG
-327 SGNQMIKSGGNVSVN
+327 
-342 TMNGGNQYISSGGNG
+342 
-357 SVNTIYGGIQY
+357 
-368 ISSGGNGSVNT
+368 
-379 MNGGNQ
+379 
-385 YISSGGN
+385 
-392 GSVETMNNGMQ
+392 
-403 SGAGN
+403 
-408 MSISVMNGG
+408 VMND
-417 TQTIINTGSGSINV
+417 
-431 MNGGEQQI
+431 GEQQI
-439 NSSAVGII
+439 GGTAVGII

-463 AKETTINGGTQ
+463 AKDTIINGGVQ
-474 LVQNGTAQNNI
+474 LVQNGTAQDNT
-485 VNSGEQIISGGKV
+485 V
-498 TDTTING
+498 NG

-511 GGVVSGN
+511 GGVVSDN

-525 LFENSAATVNDVT
+525 LFEGSGAKVNDVA

-549 DAYKIT
+549 NAYSIS

-567 ENASPNYQTLTLE
+567 ENASTGYQTLTLD

-594 FKAVSGDTVVI
+594 FKAVSSDKVEIT
-605 NSATNAAGYI
+605 NANNAAGYI
-615 QVNGANIDESAVSED
+615 QVNGANIDESAVSE
-630 TPLLLVT
+630 TNPLLLVT
-637 VSSGNATFTGKS
+637 VSNGSATFTGKS

-668 GKAANSYYL
+668 GKTANSYYL

-841 ISLNKAGLYLE
+841 ITLNKAGLYLE

>member
-29 ALAAQAPVQPEAMR
+29 ALAAQAPVQPEAVR

-70 AEAAFINV
+70 AEAAQHTANAGQTTNVESVGSNDLVLVNRNGTAIVGTAYGGQMEINDGGTNYINV
-78 TSGQTI
+78 MSGGLQNLYPE
-84 SSASIGYGTYMYISS
+84 AFGSIGIMEGGSQHVDRGTGIIDIMNDGQQSVSKGYNNNV
-99 GGTGIIGENKE
+99 GTGIIGTMN
-110 GYQGVFSGGVGS
+110 GGMQEIRNDVGS
-122 IGTMA
+122 IG
-127 SGMAGAQNISSGGQG
+127 
-142 FIEIMIDGNQTAYGG
+142 IMNNG
-157 TGNITTMN
+157 T
-165 GGYQVVYNSG
+165 
-175 SGHIET
+175 
-181 MSGGYQW
+181 
-188 ISRGGV
+188 
-194 GSIETM
+194 
-200 KSGNQSVGTNG
+200 QSV
-211 TGIIETMSGG
+211 S
-221 TQHIIKS
+221 
-228 GGVGSIGTMYNAA
+228 A
-241 QNITSGVGS
+241 
-250 IDIMSGGRQFI
+250 
-261 SSGASGSI
+261 GASGSI
-269 NILSIGNQSVYGGGV
+269 D
-284 GSIGTMSGGGQVI
+284 
-297 KSGGNGSINTMNGG
+297 
-311 NQYISG
+311 
-317 GGNGSVETMN
+317 
-327 SGNQMIKSGGNVSVN
+327 
-342 TMNGGNQYISSGGNG
+342 
-357 SVNTIYGGIQY
+357 
-368 ISSGGNGSVNT
+368 
-379 MNGGNQ
+379 
-385 YISSGGN
+385 
-392 GSVETMNNGMQ
+392 TMNNGMQ

-417 TQTIINTGSGSINV
+417 TQSLTSAATGNIGV
-431 MNGGEQQI
+431 MNDGEQQI
-439 NSSAVGII
+439 GGTAVGII

-463 AKETTINGGTQ
+463 AKETIINGGTQ
-474 LVQNGTAQNNI
+474 LVQNGTAQNNT
-485 VNSGEQIISGGKV
+485 V
-498 TDTTING
+498 NG

-525 LFENSAATVNDVT
+525 LFENDGATVNDVT

-549 DAYKIT
+549 AAYSI
-555 SLNFNGGTVDLT
+555 SALNFNGGTVDLT
-567 ENASPNYQTLTLE
+567 ENASTGYQTLKLE

-594 FKAVSGDTVVI
+594 FAAVSGDKVEIT
-605 NSATNAAGYI
+605 SATDAAGYI
-615 QVNGANIDESAVSED
+615 QVNGANIDESAVSE
-630 TPLLLVT
+630 TNPLLLVT
-637 VSSGNATFTGKS
+637 VSNGSATFTGKS

-668 GKAANSYYL
+668 GGTPNSYYL

-841 ISLNKAGLYLE
+841 ISLNKSGLYLE

>member
-29 ALAAQAPVQPEAMR
+29 ALAAQAPLQPEAMR

-70 AEAAFINV
+70 AEAAPQNITVNDGDSISADSFTDRYDSMAIN
-78 TSGQTI
+78 SGGTG
-84 SSASIGYGTYMYISS
+84 SIGTMNNGTQIVSSGGTGTIGIMNNGEQRISS
-99 GGTGIIGENKE
+99 GGTGIIDTMNSGAQNVGSGGGTGIIGTVDNGSQFVDSSGYGSIGILNGSSGLQEIYRSGVGVIGTMNDGVQYAYRGGTCIIGTME
-110 GYQGVFSGGVGS
+110 GGAQRGSLVYIETINNGSQGIYASGVGS
-122 IGTMA
+122 AGTM
-127 SGMAGAQNISSGGQG
+127 NGGT
-142 FIEIMIDGNQTAYGG
+142 QTVIIGG
-157 TGNITTMN
+157 TGNIGIMN
-165 GGYQVVYNSG
+165 GGYQEVSSATGNIGIMNGGSQVVSSAATGNIETINGGGQIVSGGIGSVGILNSG
-175 SGHIET
+175 YQAVYSSGTGVIGTINDGVQEVHSNATGSIGIMNSWGTQHIF
-181 MSGGYQW
+181 S
-188 ISRGGV
+188 SGV

-200 KSGNQSVGTNG
+200 NSGWQNITHG
-211 TGIIETMSGG
+211 GI
-221 TQHIIKS
+221 
-228 GGVGSIGTMYNAA
+228 GSIGTMNDGLQTFYG
-241 QNITSGVGS
+241 SGEAS
-250 IDIMSGGRQFI
+250 ISTMNGGTQLLLKD
-261 SSGASGSI
+261 S
-269 NILSIGNQSVYGGGV
+269 
-284 GSIGTMSGGGQVI
+284 GSIGTM
-297 KSGGNGSINTMNGG
+297 NG
-311 NQYISG
+311 
-317 GGNGSVETMN
+317 
-327 SGNQMIKSGGNVSVN
+327 
-342 TMNGGNQYISSGGNG
+342 
-357 SVNTIYGGIQY
+357 
-368 ISSGGNGSVNT
+368 
-379 MNGGNQ
+379 
-385 YISSGGN
+385 
-392 GSVETMNNGMQ
+392 GMQ
-403 SGAGN
+403 SLSSA
-408 MSISVMNGG
+408 
-417 TQTIINTGSGSINV
+417 TGSIGV

-439 NSSAVGII
+439 GFSGVGII

-453 TQILNGDSAT
+453 EQIVS
-463 AKETTINGGTQ
+463 GGTA
-474 LVQNGTAQNNI
+474 T
-485 VNSGEQIISGGKV
+485 E
-498 TDTTING
+498 TTING
-505 GTQIIS
+505 GTQIII
-511 GGVVSGN
+511 GGAVSGN

-525 LFENSAATVNDVT
+525 LFEGSGAKVNDVA

-549 DAYKIT
+549 AAYSI
-555 SLNFNGGTVDLT
+555 SELNFNGGTVDLT
-567 ENASPNYQTLTLE
+567 ENASDDYQTLTLE

-594 FKAVSGDTVVI
+594 FAAVSGDKVEIT
-605 NSATNAAGYI
+605 SANNAAGYI

-630 TPLLLVT
+630 NPLLLVT

-668 GKAANSYYL
+668 NQNPNEFYL

>member
-1 MKKRKNKA
+1 MLTFGNMSID
-9 QQAVAAVVMGMN
+9 VMNGG
-21 LVNTMSPL
+21 
-29 ALAAQAPVQPEAMR
+29 
-43 PAPQAQPLEYTV
+43 
-55 LPQVLQAVEGMVFAR
+55 LQY
-70 AEAAFINV
+70 N
-78 TSGQTI
+78 
-84 SSASIGYGTYMYISS
+84 S
-99 GGTGIIGENKE
+99 GGSMFNANIG
-110 GYQGVFSGGVGS
+110 
-122 IGTMA
+122 
-127 SGMAGAQNISSGGQG
+127 
-142 FIEIMIDGNQTAYGG
+142 
-157 TGNITTMN
+157 TMN
-165 GGYQVVYNSG
+165 GGRQ
-175 SGHIET
+175 ELDFAAT
-181 MSGGYQW
+181 
-188 ISRGGV
+188 
-194 GSIETM
+194 
-200 KSGNQSVGTNG
+200 GN
-211 TGIIETMSGG
+211 
-221 TQHIIKS
+221 
-228 GGVGSIGTMYNAA
+228 IG
-241 QNITSGVGS
+241 
-250 IDIMSGGRQFI
+250 
-261 SSGASGSI
+261 
-269 NILSIGNQSVYGGGV
+269 
-284 GSIGTMSGGGQVI
+284 
-297 KSGGNGSINTMNGG
+297 
-311 NQYISG
+311 
-317 GGNGSVETMN
+317 
-327 SGNQMIKSGGNVSVN
+327 
-342 TMNGGNQYISSGGNG
+342 
-357 SVNTIYGGIQY
+357 
-368 ISSGGNGSVNT
+368 
-379 MNGGNQ
+379 
-385 YISSGGN
+385 
-392 GSVETMNNGMQ
+392 
-403 SGAGN
+403 
-408 MSISVMNGG
+408 VMND
-417 TQTIINTGSGSINV
+417 
-431 MNGGEQQI
+431 GEQQI
-439 NSSAVGII
+439 GGTAVGII

-453 TQILNGDSAT
+453 TQILNGASAT
-463 AKETTINGGTQ
+463 AKDTIINGGTQ
-474 LVQNGTAQNNI
+474 LVQNGTAQNNT
-485 VNSGEQIISGGKV
+485 V
-498 TDTTING
+498 NG

-511 GGVVSGN
+511 GGVVSSN

-525 LFENSAATVNDVT
+525 LFENAAATVNDVT

-549 DAYKIT
+549 AAYSINT
-555 SLNFNGGTVDLT
+555 LGFNGGTVDLT
-567 ENASPNYQTLTLE
+567 ENASADYQTLTLE

-594 FKAVSGDTVVI
+594 FEAVSGDKVVI
-605 NSATNAAGYI
+605 NNANNAAGYI
-615 QVNGANIDESAVSED
+615 QVNGANIDESTVSED
-630 TPLLLVT
+630 NPLLLVT
-637 VSSGNATFTGKS
+637 VNNGSATFTGKS

-668 GKAANSYYL
+668 GETANSYYL

-881 SYIGRVGVMF
+881 SCIGRVGVMF

>member
-1 MKKRKNKA
+1 MA
-9 QQAVAAVVMGMN
+9 
-21 LVNTMSPL
+21 
-29 ALAAQAPVQPEAMR
+29 
-43 PAPQAQPLEYTV
+43 
-55 LPQVLQAVEGMVFAR
+55 FAR
-70 AEAAFINV
+70 AEAQEITYVGNGE
-78 TSGQTI
+78 SKSL
-84 SSASIGYGTYMYISS
+84 SSLNSNNWMSVLQ
-99 GGTGIIGENKE
+99 GGTGIIGTMDDEAIQWINNGGTGIIGTLNDGQQFSE
-110 GYQGVFSGGVGS
+110 DSATLVASVINGGYQGV
-122 IGTMA
+122 
-127 SGMAGAQNISSGGQG
+127 GQ
-142 FIEIMIDGNQTAYGG
+142 
-157 TGNITTMN
+157 
-165 GGYQVVYNSG
+165 
-175 SGHIET
+175 
-181 MSGGYQW
+181 
-188 ISRGGV
+188 
-194 GSIETM
+194 
-200 KSGNQSVGTNG
+200 
-211 TGIIETMSGG
+211 
-221 TQHIIKS
+221 
-228 GGVGSIGTMYNAA
+228 
-241 QNITSGVGS
+241 
-250 IDIMSGGRQFI
+250 
-261 SSGASGSI
+261 
-269 NILSIGNQSVYGGGV
+269 
-284 GSIGTMSGGGQVI
+284 
-297 KSGGNGSINTMNGG
+297 
-311 NQYISG
+311 
-317 GGNGSVETMN
+317 GNGSVGTMYGGTQGIADDAG
-327 SGNQMIKSGGNVSVN
+327 SGSIGV
-342 TMNGGNQYISSGGNG
+342 MNGGAQNVLKGSG
-357 SVNTIYGGIQY
+357 
-368 ISSGGNGSVNT
+368 
-379 MNGGNQ
+379 
-385 YISSGGN
+385 
-392 GSVETMNNGMQ
+392 
-403 SGAGN
+403 
-408 MSISVMNGG
+408 SISVMNGG
-417 TQTIINTGSGSINV
+417 TQTIGNRNFSGTGSID
-431 MNGGEQQI
+431 
-439 NSSAVGII
+439 
-447 SSLNGG
+447 SLNGG
-453 TQILNGDSAT
+453 MQILSNGT
-463 AKETTINGGTQ
+463 AKDTTINGGTQ
-474 LVQNGTAQNNI
+474 LVQSGIAQNNI
-485 VNSGEQIISGGKV
+485 VNSGEQIISGGTAK
-498 TDTTING
+498 DTTINGGTQILNGDSATAKDTTINGGVQLVQNGTAQNNTVNG

-525 LFENSAATVNDVT
+525 LFEGSGAKVNDVT

-549 DAYKIT
+549 AAYSIT

-567 ENASPNYQTLTLE
+567 ENASTGYQTLTLE

-594 FKAVSGDTVVI
+594 FATG
-605 NSATNAAGYI
+605 SADSVEITSANNAAGYI
-615 QVNGANIDESAVSED
+615 QVNGANIDESTVSED
-630 TPLLLVT
+630 NPLLLVT

-668 GKAANSYYL
+668 GKTANSYYL

-919 LAANGDALTMEK
+919 LAANGDALTIEK

>member
-29 ALAAQAPVQPEAMR
+29 ALAAQAPLQPEAMR

-55 LPQVLQAVEGMVFAR
+55 LPQFLQAVEGMVFAR
-70 AEAAFINV
+70 AEAENITVN
-78 TSGQTI
+78 SGQITSVPTI
-84 SSASIGYGTYMYISS
+84 SNKDSMVVNNGGVGIIDDMGYAGQQLVNSGGIGSIVNFSNNAAQTVCS
-99 GGTGIIGENKE
+99 GGTGYVETLN
-110 GYQGVFSGGVGS
+110 
-122 IGTMA
+122 A
-127 SGMAGAQNISSGGQG
+127 DGAAQHV
-142 FIEIMIDGNQTAYGG
+142 DGG
-157 TGNITTMN
+157 TGSITVITT
-165 GGYQVVYNSG
+165 GYQTVYS
-175 SGHIET
+175 
-181 MSGGYQW
+181 
-188 ISRGGV
+188 GGV

-200 KSGNQSVGTNG
+200 NGGDQGIWEGVGTIENMNGGAQYVAKDADGYIGTMNGGRQLVSRNGTGSIETMSGGNQTVATNG
-211 TGIIETMSGG
+211 TGIIETMSAG
-221 TQHIIKS
+221 TQDIIS
-228 GGVGSIGTMYNAA
+228 GVGIIGTMNDG
-241 QNITSGVGS
+241 Q
-250 IDIMSGGRQFI
+250 QK
-261 SSGASGSI
+261 
-269 NILSIGNQSVYGGGV
+269 IGDAYQ
-284 GSIGTMSGGGQVI
+284 
-297 KSGGNGSINTMNGG
+297 NGSG
-311 NQYISG
+311 N
-317 GGNGSVETMN
+317 
-327 SGNQMIKSGGNVSVN
+327 
-342 TMNGGNQYISSGGNG
+342 
-357 SVNTIYGGIQY
+357 
-368 ISSGGNGSVNT
+368 
-379 MNGGNQ
+379 
-385 YISSGGN
+385 
-392 GSVETMNNGMQ
+392 
-403 SGAGN
+403 
-408 MSISVMNGG
+408 
-417 TQTIINTGSGSINV
+417 GSINV
-431 MNGGEQQI
+431 MNGGTQNVTVGGTGNIGVMNDGEQQI
-439 NSSAVGII
+439 KNSAVGII

-463 AKETTINGGTQ
+463 AKDTIINGGTQ
-474 LVQNGTAQNNI
+474 LVQNGTAQNNT
-485 VNSGEQIISGGKV
+485 V
-498 TDTTING
+498 NG

-525 LFENSAATVNDVT
+525 LFENATATVDDVT

-549 DAYKIT
+549 AAYSIT

-567 ENASPNYQTLTLE
+567 ENASTDYQTLTLE

-594 FKAVSGDTVVI
+594 FKAVSGDKVEI
-605 NSATNAAGYI
+605 NNADNAAGYI
-615 QVNGANIDESAVSED
+615 QVNGANIDESAVSE
-630 TPLLLVT
+630 TNPLLLVT
-637 VSSGNATFTGKS
+637 VNGGNATFTGKS

-659 PEIAEGDEI
+659 PEIAEGNEI
-668 GKAANSYYL
+668 NRSPNEFYL

-715 IHTLPSNDGA
+715 IHTLPSNDDA

>member
-29 ALAAQAPVQPEAMR
+29 ALAAQAPLQPEAVR

-55 LPQVLQAVEGMVFAR
+55 LPQFLQAVEGMVFAR
-70 AEAAFINV
+70 AEAENITVN
-78 TSGQTI
+78 SGQITSVPTI
-84 SSASIGYGTYMYISS
+84 SNRDSMVVNNGGVGIIDDMGYAGQQLVNSGGIGSIVNFSNNAAQTVCS
-99 GGTGIIGENKE
+99 GGTGYVETLN
-110 GYQGVFSGGVGS
+110 
-122 IGTMA
+122 A
-127 SGMAGAQNISSGGQG
+127 DGAAQHV
-142 FIEIMIDGNQTAYGG
+142 DGG
-157 TGNITTMN
+157 TGSITVITT
-165 GGYQVVYNSG
+165 GYQTVYS
-175 SGHIET
+175 
-181 MSGGYQW
+181 
-188 ISRGGV
+188 GGV

-200 KSGNQSVGTNG
+200 NGGDQGLSDGVGTIENMNGGAQNVGKDADGYIGTMNGGRQLVSRNGTGSIETMSGGNQTVATNG
-211 TGIIETMSGG
+211 TGIIETMSAG
-221 TQHIIKS
+221 TQDIIS
-228 GGVGSIGTMYNAA
+228 GVGIIGTMNDG
-241 QNITSGVGS
+241 Q
-250 IDIMSGGRQFI
+250 QK
-261 SSGASGSI
+261 
-269 NILSIGNQSVYGGGV
+269 IGDAYQ
-284 GSIGTMSGGGQVI
+284 
-297 KSGGNGSINTMNGG
+297 NGSG
-311 NQYISG
+311 N
-317 GGNGSVETMN
+317 
-327 SGNQMIKSGGNVSVN
+327 
-342 TMNGGNQYISSGGNG
+342 
-357 SVNTIYGGIQY
+357 
-368 ISSGGNGSVNT
+368 
-379 MNGGNQ
+379 
-385 YISSGGN
+385 
-392 GSVETMNNGMQ
+392 
-403 SGAGN
+403 
-408 MSISVMNGG
+408 
-417 TQTIINTGSGSINV
+417 GSINV
-431 MNGGEQQI
+431 MNGGTQNVTVGGTGNIGVMNDGEQQI
-439 NSSAVGII
+439 KNSAVGII

-453 TQILNGDSAT
+453 TQILNGDSVT
-463 AKETTINGGTQ
+463 AKDTIINGGTQ
-474 LVQNGTAQNNI
+474 LVQNGTAQNNT
-485 VNSGEQIISGGKV
+485 V
-498 TDTTING
+498 NG

-511 GGVVSGN
+511 GGVVSDN

-525 LFENSAATVNDVT
+525 LFENTTATVNDVA

-549 DAYKIT
+549 NAYSINT
-555 SLNFNGGTVDLT
+555 LNFNGGTVDLT
-567 ENASPNYQTLTLE
+567 ENASTNYQTLTLE

-594 FKAVSGDTVVI
+594 FAAVNGDKVEIT
-605 NSATNAAGYI
+605 SANNAAGYI
-615 QVNGANIDESAVSED
+615 QVNGANIDESAVSEAN
-630 TPLLLVT
+630 PLLLVT

-659 PEIAEGDEI
+659 PEIAEGGEI
-668 GKAANSYYL
+668 GKTANSYYL

-715 IHTLPSNDGA
+715 IHTLPSNDDA

-825 DYRHNAYSLSV
+825 DYRYNAYSLSV

-841 ISLNKAGLYLE
+841 ITLNKAGLYLE

>member
-29 ALAAQAPVQPEAMR
+29 ALAAQVPVQPEAMR

-55 LPQVLQAVEGMVFAR
+55 LPQFLQAVEGMVFAR
-70 AEAAFINV
+70 AEAENITVN
-78 TSGQTI
+78 SGQIISVQTI
-84 SSASIGYGTYMYISS
+84 SDNNSMVVNNGGVGIIDDMGYGGKQLVSYGGIGSIVNFSNNGAQSVYS
-99 GGTGIIGENKE
+99 GGTGYVETLNAE
-110 GYQGVFSGGVGS
+110 G
-122 IGTMA
+122 A
-127 SGMAGAQNISSGGQG
+127 AQHV
-142 FIEIMIDGNQTAYGG
+142 DGG
-157 TGNITTMN
+157 TGSITVITT
-165 GGYQVVYNSG
+165 GYQSVYF
-175 SGHIET
+175 
-181 MSGGYQW
+181 
-188 ISRGGV
+188 GGV

-200 KSGNQSVGTNG
+200 NGGDQGIREGVGTIENMNGGAQYVGKDADGYIGTMNGGRQFVSSGGIGNIETMKGGNQSVGTNG

-228 GGVGSIGTMYNAA
+228 GGVGSIGTMYNGA
-241 QNITSGVGS
+241 QNI
-250 IDIMSGGRQFI
+250 
-261 SSGASGSI
+261 SS
-269 NILSIGNQSVYGGGV
+269 GV
-284 GSIGTMSGGGQVI
+284 GSIGTMNGGSQYITGAI
-297 KSGGNGSINTMNGG
+297 GSI
-311 NQYISG
+311 S
-317 GGNGSVETMN
+317 TMN
-327 SGNQMIKSGGNVSVN
+327 SGYQNV
-342 TMNGGNQYISSGGNG
+342 YSSGGE
-357 SVNTIYGGIQY
+357 GI
-368 ISSGGNGSVNT
+368 IGT
-379 MNGGNQ
+379 
-385 YISSGGN
+385 
-392 GSVETMNNGMQ
+392 
-403 SGAGN
+403 
-408 MSISVMNGG
+408 MNGG
-417 TQTIINTGSGSINV
+417 TQTFLFGAGGSIGTMNNGRQAGAANMSIDV
-431 MNGGEQQI
+431 MNSGIQFNDGGSMYSANIGTMNGGRQELTFAATGNIGVMNDGEQQI
-439 NSSAVGII
+439 GGTAVGII

-463 AKETTINGGTQ
+463 AKDTTINGGVQ
-474 LVQNGTAQNNI
+474 LVQNGTAQNNT
-485 VNSGEQIISGGKV
+485 V
-498 TDTTING
+498 NG

-511 GGVVSGN
+511 GGVVSDN

-525 LFENSAATVNDVT
+525 LFENDGATVNDVT

-549 DAYKIT
+549 AAYSI
-555 SLNFNGGTVDLT
+555 SALNFNGGTVDLT
-567 ENASPNYQTLTLE
+567 ENASTDYQTLTLE

-594 FKAVSGDTVVI
+594 FEAVSGDKVVI

-615 QVNGANIDESAVSED
+615 QVNGANIDASTISE
-630 TPLLLVT
+630 TNPLLLVT

-668 GKAANSYYL
+668 NQDANKFYL

>member
-29 ALAAQAPVQPEAMR
+29 ALAAQAPLQPEAMR

-55 LPQVLQAVEGMVFAR
+55 LPQFLQAVEGMVFAR
-70 AEAAFINV
+70 AEAAPQNITVNDGE
-78 TSGQTI
+78 T
-84 SSASIGYGTYMYISS
+84 SSAESFNSRNDSMTINS
-99 GGTGIIGENKE
+99 GGTGIIDTMNGGSQYISSGGFGSIETMNSGGQGILSGATGSIATMNSGVQNVSDYGGTGIIGTVSNGSQFVGTSGYGSIGILNGSSGLQEIYKSGVGVIGTMNDGVQYAYRGGTCIIGTME
-110 GYQGVFSGGVGS
+110 GGAQRGSLVYIDTINNGSQGIYTSGVGSAGTMNGGTQTVGIGAVGSIGIMNGGTQEVSKGGVGS
-122 IGTMA
+122 IG
-127 SGMAGAQNISSGGQG
+127 I
-142 FIEIMIDGNQTAYGG
+142 
-157 TGNITTMN
+157 MN
-165 GGYQVVYNSG
+165 GGTQQVDKDA
-175 SGHIET
+175 T
-181 MSGGYQW
+181 
-188 ISRGGV
+188 
-194 GSIETM
+194 
-200 KSGNQSVGTNG
+200 
-211 TGIIETMSGG
+211 
-221 TQHIIKS
+221 
-228 GGVGSIGTMYNAA
+228 
-241 QNITSGVGS
+241 
-250 IDIMSGGRQFI
+250 
-261 SSGASGSI
+261 
-269 NILSIGNQSVYGGGV
+269 
-284 GSIGTMSGGGQVI
+284 
-297 KSGGNGSINTMNGG
+297 
-311 NQYISG
+311 
-317 GGNGSVETMN
+317 GSVETMN
-327 SGNQMIKSGGNVSVN
+327 DGGQSVSGGIGSVGILNSGYQAVYSSGVGVIGTINDGIQEVHSNATGSIGIMNSFGTQNVSSSGIGSIE
-342 TMNGGNQYISSGGNG
+342 TMNGGTQM
-357 SVNTIYGGIQY
+357 VRTGGI
-368 ISSGGNGSVNT
+368 
-379 MNGGNQ
+379 
-385 YISSGGN
+385 
-392 GSVETMNNGMQ
+392 GSVETMNGGWQ
-403 SGAGN
+403 TVSSGANGN
-408 MSISVMNGG
+408 INVMNGG
-417 TQTIINTGSGSINV
+417 TQFIMKTGSGSINV
-431 MNGGEQQI
+431 MNDGEQQI
-439 NSSAVGII
+439 NSSAVGIV

-453 TQILNGDSAT
+453 TQILNGANAT
-463 AKETTINGGTQ
+463 AKDTTINGGTQ
-474 LVQNGTAQNNI
+474 LVQKGTAQNNT
-485 VNSGEQIISGGKV
+485 V
-498 TDTTING
+498 NG

-511 GGVVSGN
+511 GGVVN
-518 TVNAGVM
+518 DNIVNAGVM
-525 LFENSAATVNDVT
+525 LFENSAATVNDVA

-549 DAYKIT
+549 NAYSI
-555 SLNFNGGTVDLT
+555 SALNFNGGTVDLT
-567 ENASPNYQTLTLE
+567 ENASTDYQTLKLE

-594 FKAVSGDTVVI
+594 FEAVSGDKVVI
-605 NSATNAAGYI
+605 NSATDAAGYI
-615 QVNGANIDESAVSED
+615 QVNGANIDASAVSED
-630 TPLLLVT
+630 NPLLLVT
-637 VSSGNATFTGKS
+637 VSNGSATFTGKS

-668 GKAANSYYL
+668 GKTANSYYL

>member
-29 ALAAQAPVQPEAMR
+29 ALAAQAPVQPEALR

-55 LPQVLQAVEGMVFAR
+55 LPQALQAVEGMVFAR
-70 AEAAFINV
+70 AEAAPQNITVNDGE
-78 TSGQTI
+78 T
-84 SSASIGYGTYMYISS
+84 SSADSFTDRYDSMAINS
-99 GGTGIIGENKE
+99 GGTGSIGTMNN
-110 GYQGVFSGGVGS
+110 GTQIVSSGGVGS
-122 IGTMA
+122 IGTMNN
-127 SGMAGAQNISSGGQG
+127 GKQTISSGGFGSIETMMDNGVQG
-142 FIEIMIDGNQTAYGG
+142 ISSGGGTGIIGTVNNGTQFVGTSGYGSIGILNGSNGLQEIYSFGVGVIGTMNDGVQYEYGGGTLIIGTMEGGAQRGSLVYIETINNGSQGIYPSGVGSAGTMNSGTQTVSKGG
-157 TGNITTMN
+157 TGNIGIMN
-165 GGYQVVYNSG
+165 GGYQEVS
-175 SGHIET
+175 SAST
-181 MSGGYQW
+181 
-188 ISRGGV
+188 
-194 GSIETM
+194 
-200 KSGNQSVGTNG
+200 
-211 TGIIETMSGG
+211 
-221 TQHIIKS
+221 
-228 GGVGSIGTMYNAA
+228 GSIG
-241 QNITSGVGS
+241 I
-250 IDIMSGGRQFI
+250 
-261 SSGASGSI
+261 
-269 NILSIGNQSVYGGGV
+269 
-284 GSIGTMSGGGQVI
+284 
-297 KSGGNGSINTMNGG
+297 MNGG
-311 NQYISG
+311 SQEVSSAAT
-317 GGNGSVETMN
+317 GNIETMN
-327 SGNQMIKSGGNVSVN
+327 SGSQYITGAIGSIS
-342 TMNGGNQYISSGGNG
+342 TMNSGYQNVYSSGGE
-357 SVNTIYGGIQY
+357 GI
-368 ISSGGNGSVNT
+368 IGT
-379 MNGGNQ
+379 
-385 YISSGGN
+385 
-392 GSVETMNNGMQ
+392 
-403 SGAGN
+403 
-408 MSISVMNGG
+408 MNGG
-417 TQTIINTGSGSINV
+417 TQTFLFGAGGSIGTMNNGRQAGAANMSIDV
-431 MNGGEQQI
+431 MNSGIQFNDGGAMYSANIGTMNGGRQELTFAATGNIVVMNDGEQQI
-439 NSSAVGII
+439 GGTAVGII

>member
-29 ALAAQAPVQPEAMR
+29 ALAAQAPVQPEAVR

-55 LPQVLQAVEGMVFAR
+55 LPQALQAVEGMVFAR
-70 AEAAFINV
+70 AEAAQNMTVSNGESGSLDSINNGDWMSV
-78 TSGQTI
+78 LQGGTGSIGIMNGGSQNINSGGVGSVGIMNGGTQRI
-84 SSASIGYGTYMYISS
+84 SSGGTGIIDVMNSGAQFISS
-99 GGTGIIGENKE
+99 GGTGIIGTMNADF
-110 GYQGVFSGGVGS
+110 YQS
-122 IGTMA
+122 IGSSAYA
-127 SGMAGAQNISSGGQG
+127 SIGIFNHSNGIQEVI
-142 FIEIMIDGNQTAYGG
+142 GG
-157 TGNITTMN
+157 TGNIGTMNDGVQFGYAGGTCIIGTMESGIQRGSLAYIDTINNGLQEIYYSGVGSAGTMNGGIQEVGNGGTGNIGIMNGGTQIVSSAATGSIETMNGGGQSVSGGIGSVGILNSGYQAVYSSGVGVIGTINDGVQEVHSNATGSIGIMNSWGTQHVKSSGIGSIETMN
-165 GGYQVVYNSG
+165 GGYQMVS
-175 SGHIET
+175 T
-181 MSGGYQW
+181 GG
-188 ISRGGV
+188 I
-194 GSIETM
+194 
-200 KSGNQSVGTNG
+200 
-211 TGIIETMSGG
+211 
-221 TQHIIKS
+221 
-228 GGVGSIGTMYNAA
+228 GSIGTMNDGLQTFYG
-241 QNITSGVGS
+241 SGEAS
-250 IDIMSGGRQFI
+250 ISTMNGGTQLLLKD
-261 SSGASGSI
+261 S
-269 NILSIGNQSVYGGGV
+269 
-284 GSIGTMSGGGQVI
+284 GSIGTM
-297 KSGGNGSINTMNGG
+297 NG
-311 NQYISG
+311 
-317 GGNGSVETMN
+317 
-327 SGNQMIKSGGNVSVN
+327 
-342 TMNGGNQYISSGGNG
+342 
-357 SVNTIYGGIQY
+357 
-368 ISSGGNGSVNT
+368 
-379 MNGGNQ
+379 
-385 YISSGGN
+385 
-392 GSVETMNNGMQ
+392 GMQ
-403 SGAGN
+403 SLSSATG
-408 MSISVMNGG
+408 SIGVMNGG
-417 TQTIINTGSGSINV
+417 K
-431 MNGGEQQI
+431 QQI
-439 NSSAVGII
+439 GFSGVGII

-453 TQILNGDSAT
+453 EQIVS
-463 AKETTINGGTQ
+463 GGTA
-474 LVQNGTAQNNI
+474 T
-485 VNSGEQIISGGKV
+485 E
-498 TDTTING
+498 TTING
-505 GTQIIS
+505 GTQIII
-511 GGVVSGN
+511 GGAVSGN
-518 TVNAGVM
+518 TVNAGIM
-525 LFENSAATVNDVT
+525 LFEGSGAKVNDVT

-549 DAYKIT
+549 DAYSIT

-567 ENASPNYQTLTLE
+567 KTASAVYQTLTLE
-580 NYSGSGGTFKLDAD
+580 TYSGSGGTFKLDAD
-594 FKAVSGDTVVI
+594 FATSSADSVVI
-605 NSATNAAGYI
+605 NSANNAAGYI
-615 QVNGANIDESAVSED
+615 QVNGANIDESAVSE
-630 TPLLLVT
+630 TNPLLLVT
-637 VSSGNATFTGKS
+637 VNKGSATFTGKS

-659 PEIAEGDEI
+659 PEIAEGGEI
-668 GKAANSYYL
+668 GKIANSYYL

-897 GSDVYIKANL
+897 GSNVYIKANL

>member
-29 ALAAQAPVQPEAMR
+29 ALAAQAPLQPEAMR

-55 LPQVLQAVEGMVFAR
+55 LPQFLQAVEGMVFAR
-70 AEAAFINV
+70 AEAATTVTIGGGQSSSVESWGDGDWMSVLKGGTGLIGTMNGEAVQWIND
-78 TSGQTI
+78 
-84 SSASIGYGTYMYISS
+84 
-99 GGTGIIGENKE
+99 GGTGIIGTLN
-110 GYQGVFSGGVGS
+110 
-122 IGTMA
+122 
-127 SGMAGAQNISSGGQG
+127 GGQQ
-142 FIEIMIDGNQTAYGG
+142 FSEDSATLVASV
-157 TGNITTMN
+157 MN
-165 GGYQVVYNSG
+165 GGYQ
-175 SGHIET
+175 
-181 MSGGYQW
+181 
-188 ISRGGV
+188 GV
-194 GSIETM
+194 GEGT
-200 KSGNQSVGTNG
+200 GSVGTMYGGTQGISDDAARGSIGVMNDGEQNVIKGSGSIGVMNSGTQIIGNRNGGG
-211 TGIIETMSGG
+211 TGIIYSLNGG
-221 TQHIIKS
+221 MQ
-228 GGVGSIGTMYNAA
+228 
-241 QNITSGVGS
+241 
-250 IDIMSGGRQFI
+250 
-261 SSGASGSI
+261 
-269 NILSIGNQSVYGGGV
+269 ILSN
-284 GSIGTMSGGGQVI
+284 GTA
-297 KSGGNGSINTMNGG
+297 KDT
-311 NQYISG
+311 
-317 GGNGSVETMN
+317 
-327 SGNQMIKSGGNVSVN
+327 
-342 TMNGGNQYISSGGNG
+342 
-357 SVNTIYGGIQY
+357 TI
-368 ISSGGNGSVNT
+368 
-379 MNGGNQ
+379 
-385 YISSGGN
+385 
-392 GSVETMNNGMQ
+392 
-403 SGAGN
+403 
-408 MSISVMNGG
+408 NGG
-417 TQTIINTGSGSINV
+417 TQLVQSGIAQNNIVNS
-431 MNGGEQQI
+431 GEQ
-439 NSSAVGII
+439 II
-447 SSLNGG
+447 SGGTATETTLNGG

-463 AKETTINGGTQ
+463 AKETIINGGVQ
-474 LVQNGTAQNNI
+474 LVQNGTAQNNT
-485 VNSGEQIISGGKV
+485 V
-498 TDTTING
+498 NG

-511 GGVVSGN
+511 GGAVSGN

-525 LFENSAATVNDVT
+525 LFENDAATVDDVT

-549 DAYKIT
+549 AAYSIT

-567 ENASPNYQTLTLE
+567 KTASASYQILTLE

-594 FKAVSGDTVVI
+594 FAIGSADVVEI

-615 QVNGANIDESAVSED
+615 QVNGANIDASTVSED
-630 TPLLLVT
+630 NPLLLVT
-637 VSSGNATFTGKS
+637 VSSGSATFTGKS

-659 PEIAEGDEI
+659 PEIAEGSEI
-668 GKAANSYYL
+668 KQDANKFYL

>member
-70 AEAAFINV
+70 AEAAQNMTVSNGESGNLDSISNGDWMSVLQGGTGNIGIMNGGSQNIN
-78 TSGQTI
+78 SGGVGSVGIMNDGVQR
-84 SSASIGYGTYMYISS
+84 ISS
-99 GGTGIIGENKE
+99 GGTGIIDVMN
-110 GYQGVFSGGVGS
+110 SGAQYISNGGTGI
-122 IGTMA
+122 IGTMNA
-127 SGMAGAQNISSGGQG
+127 DFYQNIVSG
-142 FIEIMIDGNQTAYGG
+142 AYASIGIFNHSNGIQEVIGG
-157 TGNITTMN
+157 TGNIGTMNDGVQFGYAGGTCIIGTMEGGIQRGSLVYIDTINDGLQEIYPSGVGSAGTMN
-165 GGYQVVYNSG
+165 GGIQQVDEGGTGNIGIMNSG
-175 SGHIET
+175 VQSVY
-181 MSGGYQW
+181 S
-188 ISRGGV
+188 GGV

-200 KSGNQSVGTNG
+200 SSGRQTIN
-211 TGIIETMSGG
+211 
-221 TQHIIKS
+221 S
-228 GGVGSIGTMYNAA
+228 GGVGSIE
-241 QNITSGVGS
+241 
-250 IDIMSGGRQFI
+250 
-261 SSGASGSI
+261 
-269 NILSIGNQSVYGGGV
+269 
-284 GSIGTMSGGGQVI
+284 
-297 KSGGNGSINTMNGG
+297 TMNGG
-311 NQYISG
+311 SQYITSAI
-317 GGNGSVETMN
+317 GSISTMN
-327 SGNQMIKSGGNVSVN
+327 SGYQNV
-342 TMNGGNQYISSGGNG
+342 YSSGGE
-357 SVNTIYGGIQY
+357 GI
-368 ISSGGNGSVNT
+368 IGT
-379 MNGGNQ
+379 
-385 YISSGGN
+385 
-392 GSVETMNNGMQ
+392 
-403 SGAGN
+403 
-408 MSISVMNGG
+408 MNGG
-417 TQTIINTGSGSINV
+417 TQTFLYDAGGSIGTMNNGKQAGAANMSIDV
-431 MNGGEQQI
+431 MNGGLQVNDGGPAFSANIGTMNGGSQVLIFAATGNIGVMNDGEQQI
-439 NSSAVGII
+439 GGTAVGII

-463 AKETTINGGTQ
+463 AKDTIINGGVQ
-474 LVQNGTAQNNI
+474 LVQNGTAQNNT
-485 VNSGEQIISGGKV
+485 V
-498 TDTTING
+498 NG

-525 LFENSAATVNDVT
+525 LFENAGATVDDVT
-538 MNGGEMLFGSA
+538 MYGGEMLFGAAA
-549 DAYKIT
+549 DYSIKT
-555 SLNFNGGTVDLT
+555 LKFNGGTVDLT
-567 ENASPNYQTLTLE
+567 ENASTVYQTLTLE

-594 FKAVSGDTVVI
+594 FAIGSADSVEI
-605 NSATNAAGYI
+605 NNANNAAGYI
-615 QVNGANIDESAVSED
+615 QVNGANIDASTISE
-630 TPLLLVT
+630 TNPLLLVT
-637 VSSGNATFTGKS
+637 VSNGSATFTGKS

-659 PEIAEGDEI
+659 PEIAEGNEI
-668 GKAANSYYL
+668 NRDPNEFYL

-867 TTDRGTKVSVDGIN
+867 TTDRGTNVSVDGIN

>member
-29 ALAAQAPVQPEAMR
+29 ALAAQAPLQPEAMR

-55 LPQVLQAVEGMVFAR
+55 LPQFLQAVEGMVFAR
-70 AEAAFINV
+70 AEAAPQNITVNDGE
-78 TSGQTI
+78 T
-84 SSASIGYGTYMYISS
+84 SSAESFNSRYDSMTINS
-99 GGTGIIGENKE
+99 GGTGIIDTMNGGSQYISSGGFGSIETMNSGGQGILSGATGSIATMNSGVQNVSDYGGTGIIGTVSNGSQFVGTSGYGSIGILNGSSGLQEIYKSGVGVIGTMNDGVQYAYRGGTCIIGTME
-110 GYQGVFSGGVGS
+110 GGAQRGSLVYIDTINNGSQGIYTSGVGSAGTMNGGTQTVGIGAVGSIGIMNGGTQEVSKGGVGS
-122 IGTMA
+122 IG
-127 SGMAGAQNISSGGQG
+127 I
-142 FIEIMIDGNQTAYGG
+142 
-157 TGNITTMN
+157 MN
-165 GGYQVVYNSG
+165 GGTQQVDKDA
-175 SGHIET
+175 T
-181 MSGGYQW
+181 
-188 ISRGGV
+188 
-194 GSIETM
+194 
-200 KSGNQSVGTNG
+200 
-211 TGIIETMSGG
+211 
-221 TQHIIKS
+221 
-228 GGVGSIGTMYNAA
+228 
-241 QNITSGVGS
+241 
-250 IDIMSGGRQFI
+250 
-261 SSGASGSI
+261 
-269 NILSIGNQSVYGGGV
+269 
-284 GSIGTMSGGGQVI
+284 
-297 KSGGNGSINTMNGG
+297 
-311 NQYISG
+311 
-317 GGNGSVETMN
+317 GSVETMN
-327 SGNQMIKSGGNVSVN
+327 DGGQSVSGGIGSVGILNSGYQAVYSSGVGVIGTINDGIQEVHSNATGSIGIMNSFGTQNVYSSGIGSIE
-342 TMNGGNQYISSGGNG
+342 TMNGGTQM
-357 SVNTIYGGIQY
+357 VRTGGI
-368 ISSGGNGSVNT
+368 
-379 MNGGNQ
+379 
-385 YISSGGN
+385 
-392 GSVETMNNGMQ
+392 GSVETMNGGWQTVSSDANG
-403 SGAGN
+403 N
-408 MSISVMNGG
+408 INVMNGG
-417 TQTIINTGSGSINV
+417 TQYIMKAGSGSINV
-431 MNGGEQQI
+431 MNDGEQQI

-453 TQILNGDSAT
+453 TQIISGDSAT
-463 AKETTINGGTQ
+463 AKDTTINGGTQ
-474 LVQNGTAQNNI
+474 LVQGGTAQNNT
-485 VNSGEQIISGGKV
+485 V
-498 TDTTING
+498 NG
-505 GTQIIS
+505 GTQIII
-511 GGVVSGN
+511 GGAVSGN

-525 LFENSAATVNDVT
+525 LFEGSGAKVNDVA

-549 DAYKIT
+549 DAYNINT
-555 SLNFNGGTVDLT
+555 LNFNGGTVDLT
-567 ENASPNYQTLTLE
+567 ENASTDYQTLTLE

-594 FKAVSGDTVVI
+594 FATGSADSVVI
-605 NSATNAAGYI
+605 NSANNAAGYI
-615 QVNGANIDESAVSED
+615 QVNGANIDESAVSE
-630 TPLLLVT
+630 TNPLLLVT
-637 VSSGNATFTGKS
+637 VNSGNATFTGKS

-659 PEIAEGDEI
+659 PEIAEGGEI
-668 GKAANSYYL
+668 GKTDNSYYL

-867 TTDRGTKVSVDGIN
+867 TTDRGIKVSVDGIN

>member
-29 ALAAQAPVQPEAMR
+29 ALAAQAPVQPEAML

-55 LPQVLQAVEGMVFAR
+55 LPQFLQAVEGMVFAR
-70 AEAAFINV
+70 AEAETITIDNGQSSSVESVSNNDVMFVNRNGTAIVGTAYGGQMEINDGGTNYIDVMSGGLQNIYPEAF
-78 TSGQTI
+78 G
-84 SSASIGYGTYMYISS
+84 SIGIMEGGSQHVDRGIGIIDIMNDGRQNVSKGNYNSV
-99 GGTGIIGENKE
+99 GTGVIGTMN
-110 GYQGVFSGGVGS
+110 GGMQEIKNDVGS
-122 IGTMA
+122 IGIMNN
-127 SGMAGAQNISSGGQG
+127 GM
-142 FIEIMIDGNQTAYGG
+142 
-157 TGNITTMN
+157 
-165 GGYQVVYNSG
+165 
-175 SGHIET
+175 
-181 MSGGYQW
+181 
-188 ISRGGV
+188 
-194 GSIETM
+194 
-200 KSGNQSVGTNG
+200 QSV
-211 TGIIETMSGG
+211 S
-221 TQHIIKS
+221 
-228 GGVGSIGTMYNAA
+228 A
-241 QNITSGVGS
+241 
-250 IDIMSGGRQFI
+250 
-261 SSGASGSI
+261 GASGSI
-269 NILSIGNQSVYGGGV
+269 V
-284 GSIGTMSGGGQVI
+284 
-297 KSGGNGSINTMNGG
+297 
-311 NQYISG
+311 
-317 GGNGSVETMN
+317 
-327 SGNQMIKSGGNVSVN
+327 
-342 TMNGGNQYISSGGNG
+342 
-357 SVNTIYGGIQY
+357 
-368 ISSGGNGSVNT
+368 
-379 MNGGNQ
+379 
-385 YISSGGN
+385 
-392 GSVETMNNGMQ
+392 TMNNGLQ

-408 MSISVMNGG
+408 MSISIMNGG
-417 TQTIINTGSGSINV
+417 MQSLTSAATGNIGV
-431 MNGGEQQI
+431 MNDGEQQI
-439 NSSAVGII
+439 NNSAVGII

-453 TQILNGDSAT
+453 TQILNGASAT
-463 AKETTINGGTQ
+463 AKDTIINGGVQ
-474 LVQNGTAQNNI
+474 LVQNGTAQNNT
-485 VNSGEQIISGGKV
+485 V
-498 TDTTING
+498 NG

-525 LFENSAATVNDVT
+525 LFESAAATVDDVA
-538 MNGGEMLFGSA
+538 MNGGEMLFGAAA
-549 DAYKIT
+549 DYSIKT
-555 SLNFNGGTVDLT
+555 LKFNGGTVDLT
-567 ENASPNYQTLTLE
+567 ENASADYQTLTLE

-594 FKAVSGDTVVI
+594 FAIGSADVVEI
-605 NSATNAAGYI
+605 KNATNAAGYI
-615 QVNGANIDESAVSED
+615 QVNGANIDASTVSE
-630 TPLLLVT
+630 TKPLLLVT
-637 VSSGNATFTGKS
+637 VSNGSATFTGKS

-659 PEIAEGDEI
+659 PEIAEGSEI
-668 GKAANSYYL
+668 SQKDNSYYL

-715 IHTLPSNDGA
+715 IHTLPSNDDA

-907 LHEFGGESSLAM
+907 LHEFGGRSSLAM

>member
-29 ALAAQAPVQPEAMR
+29 ALAAQAPVQPEALR

-55 LPQVLQAVEGMVFAR
+55 LPQFLQAVEGMVFAR
-70 AEAAFINV
+70 AEAAQHTANAGQTTNVESVGINDLVYVNRNGTAIVGTAYGGQMEINDGGTNYINV
-78 TSGQTI
+78 MSGGFQNLYPE
-84 SSASIGYGTYMYISS
+84 AFGSIGIMEGGSQHVDRGTGIIDIMNDGQQRVSKGYDNNV
-99 GGTGIIGENKE
+99 GTGIIGTMN
-110 GYQGVFSGGVGS
+110 GGMQEIRNDVGS
-122 IGTMA
+122 IGIMNN
-127 SGMAGAQNISSGGQG
+127 GM
-142 FIEIMIDGNQTAYGG
+142 
-157 TGNITTMN
+157 
-165 GGYQVVYNSG
+165 
-175 SGHIET
+175 
-181 MSGGYQW
+181 
-188 ISRGGV
+188 
-194 GSIETM
+194 
-200 KSGNQSVGTNG
+200 QSV
-211 TGIIETMSGG
+211 S
-221 TQHIIKS
+221 
-228 GGVGSIGTMYNAA
+228 A
-241 QNITSGVGS
+241 
-250 IDIMSGGRQFI
+250 
-261 SSGASGSI
+261 GASGSI
-269 NILSIGNQSVYGGGV
+269 D
-284 GSIGTMSGGGQVI
+284 
-297 KSGGNGSINTMNGG
+297 
-311 NQYISG
+311 
-317 GGNGSVETMN
+317 
-327 SGNQMIKSGGNVSVN
+327 
-342 TMNGGNQYISSGGNG
+342 
-357 SVNTIYGGIQY
+357 
-368 ISSGGNGSVNT
+368 
-379 MNGGNQ
+379 
-385 YISSGGN
+385 
-392 GSVETMNNGMQ
+392 TMNNGMQ
-403 SGAGN
+403 SGSGN

-417 TQTIINTGSGSINV
+417 TQSLTSAATGNIGV
-431 MNGGEQQI
+431 MNDGEQQI
-439 NSSAVGII
+439 GGTAVGII

-463 AKETTINGGTQ
+463 GKETTINGGTQ
-474 LVQNGTAQNNI
+474 LVQNGTAQNNT
-485 VNSGEQIISGGKV
+485 V
-498 TDTTING
+498 NG
-505 GTQIIS
+505 GTQIIR

-525 LFENSAATVNDVT
+525 LFENSAATVNDVA

-549 DAYKIT
+549 AAYSI
-555 SLNFNGGTVDLT
+555 SALNFNGGTVDLT
-567 ENASPNYQTLTLE
+567 ENASTDYQTLTLE

-594 FKAVSGDTVVI
+594 FAAVSGDTVVI
-605 NSATNAAGYI
+605 NSATDAAGYI
-615 QVNGANIDESAVSED
+615 QVNGANIDASAVSED
-630 TPLLLVT
+630 NPLLLVT

-659 PEIAEGDEI
+659 PEINQE
-668 GKAANSYYL
+668 ANKFYL

-867 TTDRGTKVSVDGIN
+867 TTDRGTKVSVDDIN

>member
-29 ALAAQAPVQPEAMR
+29 ALAAQAPVQPEAVR

-55 LPQVLQAVEGMVFAR
+55 LPQALQAVEGMVFAR
-70 AEAAFINV
+70 AEAAQNMTVSNGESGNLDSINNGDWMSV
-78 TSGQTI
+78 LQGGTGSIGIMNGGSQNINSGGVGSVGIMNGGTQRI
-84 SSASIGYGTYMYISS
+84 SSGGTGIIDVMNSGAQFISS
-99 GGTGIIGENKE
+99 GGTGIIGTMNADFYQSIGSSAYASIGIFNHSNGIQEVIGGTGNIGTMNDGVQFGYAGGTCIIGTME
-110 GYQGVFSGGVGS
+110 SGIQRGSLAYIDTINNGLQEIYYSGVGSAGTMNGGIQEVGNGGTGNIGIMNGGTQIVSSAATGSIETMNGGGQSVSGGIGSVGILNSGYQAVYSSGVGVIGTINDGGQEVHSNATGSIGIMNSWGTQHVKSSGIGSIETMNSGWQNITKGGIGS
-122 IGTMA
+122 IGTMNDGLQTFYGSGEA
-127 SGMAGAQNISSGGQG
+127 SIS
-142 FIEIMIDGNQTAYGG
+142 
-157 TGNITTMN
+157 TMN
-165 GGYQVVYNSG
+165 GG
-175 SGHIET
+175 
-181 MSGGYQW
+181 
-188 ISRGGV
+188 
-194 GSIETM
+194 
-200 KSGNQSVGTNG
+200 
-211 TGIIETMSGG
+211 
-221 TQHIIKS
+221 TQLLLKDS
-228 GGVGSIGTMYNAA
+228 GSIGTMN
-241 QNITSGVGS
+241 
-250 IDIMSGGRQFI
+250 GGMQSL
-261 SSGASGSI
+261 SSAT
-269 NILSIGNQSVYGGGV
+269 
-284 GSIGTMSGGGQVI
+284 GSIG
-297 KSGGNGSINTMNGG
+297 
-311 NQYISG
+311 
-317 GGNGSVETMN
+317 
-327 SGNQMIKSGGNVSVN
+327 
-342 TMNGGNQYISSGGNG
+342 
-357 SVNTIYGGIQY
+357 
-368 ISSGGNGSVNT
+368 
-379 MNGGNQ
+379 
-385 YISSGGN
+385 
-392 GSVETMNNGMQ
+392 
-403 SGAGN
+403 
-408 MSISVMNGG
+408 VMNGG
-417 TQTIINTGSGSINV
+417 K
-431 MNGGEQQI
+431 QQI
-439 NSSAVGII
+439 GFSGVGII

-453 TQILNGDSAT
+453 EQIVS
-463 AKETTINGGTQ
+463 GGTA
-474 LVQNGTAQNNI
+474 T
-485 VNSGEQIISGGKV
+485 E
-498 TDTTING
+498 TTING
-505 GTQIIS
+505 GTQIII
-511 GGVVSGN
+511 GGAVSGN
-518 TVNAGVM
+518 TVNAGIM
-525 LFENSAATVNDVT
+525 LFEGSGAKVNDVA

-549 DAYKIT
+549 NAYSINT
-555 SLNFNGGTVDLT
+555 LNFNGGTVDLT
-567 ENASPNYQTLTLE
+567 ENASTDYQTLTLE

-605 NSATNAAGYI
+605 NNATNAAGYI
-615 QVNGANIDESAVSED
+615 QVNGANIDASTISE
-630 TPLLLVT
+630 TNPLLLVT
-637 VSSGNATFTGKS
+637 VNSGNATFTGKS

-668 GKAANSYYL
+668 GKNANTYYL

>member
-1 MKKRKNKA
+1 ME
-9 QQAVAAVVMGMN
+9 
-21 LVNTMSPL
+21 TMS
-29 ALAAQAPVQPEAMR
+29 
-43 PAPQAQPLEYTV
+43 
-55 LPQVLQAVEGMVFAR
+55 
-70 AEAAFINV
+70 N
-78 TSGQTI
+78 
-84 SSASIGYGTYMYISS
+84 GTQIVSS
-99 GGTGIIGENKE
+99 GGE
-110 GYQGVFSGGVGS
+110 GS
-122 IGTMA
+122 IGIMNNGLQ
-127 SGMAGAQNISSGGQG
+127 SGVGNMS
-142 FIEIMIDGNQTAYGG
+142 IDV
-157 TGNITTMN
+157 MN
-165 GGYQVVYNSG
+165 GGGQSVSG
-175 SGHIET
+175 AI
-181 MSGGYQW
+181 
-188 ISRGGV
+188 
-194 GSIETM
+194 GSI
-200 KSGNQSVGTNG
+200 S
-211 TGIIETMSGG
+211 
-221 TQHIIKS
+221 
-228 GGVGSIGTMYNAA
+228 
-241 QNITSGVGS
+241 
-250 IDIMSGGRQFI
+250 
-261 SSGASGSI
+261 
-269 NILSIGNQSVYGGGV
+269 
-284 GSIGTMSGGGQVI
+284 
-297 KSGGNGSINTMNGG
+297 
-311 NQYISG
+311 
-317 GGNGSVETMN
+317 TMN
-327 SGNQMIKSGGNVSVN
+327 SGYQNV
-342 TMNGGNQYISSGGNG
+342 YSSGGE
-357 SVNTIYGGIQY
+357 GI
-368 ISSGGNGSVNT
+368 IGT
-379 MNGGNQ
+379 
-385 YISSGGN
+385 
-392 GSVETMNNGMQ
+392 
-403 SGAGN
+403 
-408 MSISVMNGG
+408 MNGG
-417 TQTIINTGSGSINV
+417 TQTFLYDAGGSIGTMNNGKQAGAANMSIDV
-431 MNGGEQQI
+431 MNGGLQVNDGGSAYSANIGTMNGGSQVLTFAATGNIGVMNDGEQQI
-439 NSSAVGII
+439 GGTAVGII

-463 AKETTINGGTQ
+463 AKDTIINGGVQ
-474 LVQNGTAQNNI
+474 LVQNGTAQNNT
-485 VNSGEQIISGGKV
+485 V
-498 TDTTING
+498 NG

-511 GGVVSGN
+511 GGAVSGN

-525 LFENSAATVNDVT
+525 LFENAAATVNDVN

-549 DAYKIT
+549 AAYSIT

-567 ENASPNYQTLTLE
+567 ENASTGYQTLTLE

-594 FKAVSGDTVVI
+594 FAIGSADSVVI

-615 QVNGANIDESAVSED
+615 QVNGANIDASAVSE
-630 TPLLLVT
+630 TNPLLLVT
-637 VSSGNATFTGKS
+637 VSNGNATFTGKS

-668 GKAANSYYL
+668 GKTPNSYYL

-684 NNDTLALLD
+684 NNDALALLD

-814 LNSYGDFPDSA
+814 LNSYGDFPDGA

>member
-29 ALAAQAPVQPEAMR
+29 ALAAQAPLQPEAVR

-55 LPQVLQAVEGMVFAR
+55 LPQFLQAVEGMVFAR
-70 AEAAFINV
+70 AEAENITVN
-78 TSGQTI
+78 SGQITSVPTI
-84 SSASIGYGTYMYISS
+84 SNRDSMVVNNGGVGIIDDMGYAGQQLVNSGGIGSIVNFSNNAAQTVCS
-99 GGTGIIGENKE
+99 GGTGYVETLN
-110 GYQGVFSGGVGS
+110 
-122 IGTMA
+122 A
-127 SGMAGAQNISSGGQG
+127 DGAAQHV
-142 FIEIMIDGNQTAYGG
+142 DGG
-157 TGNITTMN
+157 TGSITVITT
-165 GGYQVVYNSG
+165 GYQTVYS
-175 SGHIET
+175 
-181 MSGGYQW
+181 
-188 ISRGGV
+188 GGV

-200 KSGNQSVGTNG
+200 NGGDQGIWEGVGTIENMNGGAQNVGKDADGYIGTMNGGRQLVSRNGTGSIETMSGGNQTVATNG
-211 TGIIETMSGG
+211 TGIIETMSAG
-221 TQHIIKS
+221 TQDIIS
-228 GGVGSIGTMYNAA
+228 GVGIIGTMNDG
-241 QNITSGVGS
+241 Q
-250 IDIMSGGRQFI
+250 QK
-261 SSGASGSI
+261 
-269 NILSIGNQSVYGGGV
+269 IGDAYQ
-284 GSIGTMSGGGQVI
+284 
-297 KSGGNGSINTMNGG
+297 NGSG
-311 NQYISG
+311 N
-317 GGNGSVETMN
+317 
-327 SGNQMIKSGGNVSVN
+327 
-342 TMNGGNQYISSGGNG
+342 
-357 SVNTIYGGIQY
+357 
-368 ISSGGNGSVNT
+368 
-379 MNGGNQ
+379 
-385 YISSGGN
+385 
-392 GSVETMNNGMQ
+392 
-403 SGAGN
+403 
-408 MSISVMNGG
+408 
-417 TQTIINTGSGSINV
+417 GSINV
-431 MNGGEQQI
+431 MNGGTQNVTKGGTGNIGVMNDGDNVMNGGTQNVTKGGTGNIGVMNDGEQQI
-439 NSSAVGII
+439 KNSAVGII

-463 AKETTINGGTQ
+463 AKDTIINGGTQ
-474 LVQNGTAQNNI
+474 LVQNGTAQNNT
-485 VNSGEQIISGGKV
+485 V
-498 TDTTING
+498 NG

-518 TVNAGVM
+518 IVNAGVM
-525 LFENSAATVNDVT
+525 LFENAAATVSNVT

-549 DAYKIT
+549 AAYSIDT
-555 SLNFNGGTVDLT
+555 INFKGGTVDLT
-567 ENASPNYQTLTLE
+567 ENASTVYQTLTLE
-580 NYSGSGGTFKLDAD
+580 KYSGSGGTFKLDAD
-594 FKAVSGDTVVI
+594 FATGSADVVEI
-605 NSATNAAGYI
+605 NNANNAAGYI
-615 QVNGANIDESAVSED
+615 QVNGANIDESAVSE
-630 TPLLLVT
+630 TNPLLLVT
-637 VSSGNATFTGKS
+637 VSNGSATFTGKS

-659 PEIAEGDEI
+659 PEIAEGSEI
-668 GKAANSYYL
+668 NQDANKFYL

-802 DVVAKIGRFDTE
+802 DVVAKVGRFDTE

>member
-29 ALAAQAPVQPEAMR
+29 ALAAQAPLQPEAVR

-55 LPQVLQAVEGMVFAR
+55 LPQFLQAVEGMVFAR
-70 AEAAFINV
+70 AEAENITVN
-78 TSGQTI
+78 SGQITSVPTI
-84 SSASIGYGTYMYISS
+84 SNRDSMVVNNGGVGIIDDMGNAGQQLVNSGGIGSIVNFSNNAAQTVCS
-99 GGTGIIGENKE
+99 GGTGYVETLN
-110 GYQGVFSGGVGS
+110 
-122 IGTMA
+122 A
-127 SGMAGAQNISSGGQG
+127 DGAAQHV
-142 FIEIMIDGNQTAYGG
+142 DGG
-157 TGNITTMN
+157 TGSITVITT
-165 GGYQVVYNSG
+165 GYQTVYS
-175 SGHIET
+175 
-181 MSGGYQW
+181 
-188 ISRGGV
+188 GGV

-200 KSGNQSVGTNG
+200 NGGDQGIWEGVGTIENMNGGAQYVAKDADGYIGTMNGGRQLVSRNGTGSIETMSGGNQTVATNG
-211 TGIIETMSGG
+211 TGIIETMSAG
-221 TQHIIKS
+221 TQDIIS
-228 GGVGSIGTMYNAA
+228 GVGIIGTMNDG
-241 QNITSGVGS
+241 Q
-250 IDIMSGGRQFI
+250 QK
-261 SSGASGSI
+261 
-269 NILSIGNQSVYGGGV
+269 IGDAYQ
-284 GSIGTMSGGGQVI
+284 
-297 KSGGNGSINTMNGG
+297 NGSG
-311 NQYISG
+311 N
-317 GGNGSVETMN
+317 
-327 SGNQMIKSGGNVSVN
+327 
-342 TMNGGNQYISSGGNG
+342 
-357 SVNTIYGGIQY
+357 
-368 ISSGGNGSVNT
+368 
-379 MNGGNQ
+379 
-385 YISSGGN
+385 
-392 GSVETMNNGMQ
+392 
-403 SGAGN
+403 
-408 MSISVMNGG
+408 
-417 TQTIINTGSGSINV
+417 GSINV
-431 MNGGEQQI
+431 MNGGTQNVTVGGTGNIGVMNDGEQKIGDAYRNGSGNGSINVMNGGTQNVTKGGTGNIGVMNDGEQQI
-439 NSSAVGII
+439 KNSAVGII

-463 AKETTINGGTQ
+463 AKDTIINGGVQ
-474 LVQNGTAQNNI
+474 LVQNGTAQNNT
-485 VNSGEQIISGGKV
+485 V
-498 TDTTING
+498 NG

-525 LFENSAATVNDVT
+525 LFENTTATVNDVA

-549 DAYKIT
+549 AAYSIT

-567 ENASPNYQTLTLE
+567 ENASTDYQTLKLE

-594 FKAVSGDTVVI
+594 FAIGSADVVEI
-605 NSATNAAGYI
+605 NNATNAAGYI
-615 QVNGANIDESAVSED
+615 QVNGANIDASTVSE
-630 TPLLLVT
+630 TNPLLLVT
-637 VSSGNATFTGKS
+637 VSNGSATFTGKS

-659 PEIAEGDEI
+659 PEIAEGNEI
-668 GKAANSYYL
+668 NRGPNEFYL

>member
-29 ALAAQAPVQPEAMR
+29 ALAAQAPLQPEAVR

-55 LPQVLQAVEGMVFAR
+55 LPQFLQAVEGMVFAR
-70 AEAAFINV
+70 AEAENITVN
-78 TSGQTI
+78 SGQITSVPTI
-84 SSASIGYGTYMYISS
+84 SNRDSMVVNNGGVGIIDDMGYAGRQLVNSGGIGSIVNFSNNGAQSVYS
-99 GGTGIIGENKE
+99 GGTGYVETLNAE
-110 GYQGVFSGGVGS
+110 G
-122 IGTMA
+122 A
-127 SGMAGAQNISSGGQG
+127 AQYV
-142 FIEIMIDGNQTAYGG
+142 DGG
-157 TGNITTMN
+157 TGSITVITT
-165 GGYQVVYNSG
+165 GYQSVYS
-175 SGHIET
+175 
-181 MSGGYQW
+181 
-188 ISRGGV
+188 GGV

-200 KSGNQSVGTNG
+200 NSGDQGIWEGVGTIENMNGGAQYVAKDADGYIGTMNGGRQFVSSGGIGNIEIMNGGSQSVGTNG
-211 TGIIETMSGG
+211 TGIIETMSAGM
-221 TQHIIKS
+221 QDIFS
-228 GGVGSIGTMYNAA
+228 SSGVGIIGTMNDGQQKIGYAY
-241 QNITSGVGS
+241 QN
-250 IDIMSGGRQFI
+250 
-261 SSGASGSI
+261 
-269 NILSIGNQSVYGGGV
+269 
-284 GSIGTMSGGGQVI
+284 
-297 KSGGNGSINTMNGG
+297 
-311 NQYISG
+311 G
-317 GGNGSVETMN
+317 GGN
-327 SGNQMIKSGGNVSVN
+327 
-342 TMNGGNQYISSGGNG
+342 
-357 SVNTIYGGIQY
+357 
-368 ISSGGNGSVNT
+368 
-379 MNGGNQ
+379 
-385 YISSGGN
+385 
-392 GSVETMNNGMQ
+392 
-403 SGAGN
+403 
-408 MSISVMNGG
+408 
-417 TQTIINTGSGSINV
+417 GSINV
-431 MNGGEQQI
+431 MNGGTQNVTAAGIGNIGVMNDGEQQI
-439 NSSAVGII
+439 GGTAVGII

-453 TQILNGDSAT
+453 TQILNGASAT
-463 AKETTINGGTQ
+463 AKDTTINGGTQ

-485 VNSGEQIISGGKV
+485 VNSGEQIISGG
-498 TDTTING
+498 TATETTING
-505 GTQIIS
+505 GTQILKEDSATAKETTINGGVQLVQNGTAQNNTVNGGTQIII

-525 LFENSAATVNDVT
+525 LFENAAATVNDVN
-538 MNGGEMLFGSA
+538 MNGGEMLFGAA
-549 DAYKIT
+549 DAYSINT
-555 SLNFNGGTVDLT
+555 LGFNGGTVDLT
-567 ENASPNYQTLTLE
+567 KTASAVYQTLKLE

-594 FKAVSGDTVVI
+594 FAIGSADSVVI
-605 NSATNAAGYI
+605 NSATDAAGYI
-615 QVNGANIDESAVSED
+615 QVNGANIDASTISE
-630 TPLLLVT
+630 TNPLLLVT
-637 VSSGNATFTGKS
+637 VSNGSATFTGKS

-659 PEIAEGDEI
+659 PEIAEGSEI
-668 GKAANSYYL
+668 NRGDNEFYL

>member
-29 ALAAQAPVQPEAMR
+29 ALAAQAPVQPEAVR

-55 LPQVLQAVEGMVFAR
+55 LPQALQAVEGMVFAR
-70 AEAAFINV
+70 AEAASQNITVND
-78 TSGQTI
+78 GQTSSADSFTDRYDSMAINSGGTGIIETMNSGYQYI
-84 SSASIGYGTYMYISS
+84 SSGGVGNIGTMNGGSQYISS
-99 GGTGIIGENKE
+99 GGTGIIDVMN
-110 GYQGVFSGGVGS
+110 SGAQYISNGGTGI
-122 IGTMA
+122 IGTMNTDFY
-127 SGMAGAQNISSGGQG
+127 QNIVSG
-142 FIEIMIDGNQTAYGG
+142 AYVSIGIFNHSNGIQEVIGG
-157 TGNITTMN
+157 TGNIGTMNDGCQFGYAGGTCIIGTMEGGIQRGELAYIDTINNGLQEIYRSGVGSAGTMN
-165 GGYQVVYNSG
+165 GGIQ
-175 SGHIET
+175 E
-181 MSGGYQW
+181 
-188 ISRGGV
+188 V
-194 GSIETM
+194 GIGCT
-200 KSGNQSVGTNG
+200 GNI
-211 TGIIETMSGG
+211 GI
-221 TQHIIKS
+221 
-228 GGVGSIGTMYNAA
+228 
-241 QNITSGVGS
+241 
-250 IDIMSGGRQFI
+250 
-261 SSGASGSI
+261 
-269 NILSIGNQSVYGGGV
+269 
-284 GSIGTMSGGGQVI
+284 
-297 KSGGNGSINTMNGG
+297 
-311 NQYISG
+311 
-317 GGNGSVETMN
+317 
-327 SGNQMIKSGGNVSVN
+327 
-342 TMNGGNQYISSGGNG
+342 
-357 SVNTIYGGIQY
+357 
-368 ISSGGNGSVNT
+368 
-379 MNGGNQ
+379 
-385 YISSGGN
+385 
-392 GSVETMNNGMQ
+392 
-403 SGAGN
+403 
-408 MSISVMNGG
+408 MNGG
-417 TQTIINTGSGSINV
+417 TQTVSKGATGNIETMNGGVQSVYSAATGSIGIMNGGSQNITSGIGSIETMNNGYQFVYSSGGEGIIGTMNGGTQTFVFGAGGSIGTMNNGKQAGAANMSIDV
-431 MNGGEQQI
+431 MNSGLQFNDGGSEFNANIGTMYGGSQVLTFAATGNIGVMNDGEQQI
-439 NSSAVGII
+439 GGTAVGII

-453 TQILNGDSAT
+453 TQILNGASAT
-463 AKETTINGGTQ
+463 AKDTIINGGVQ
-474 LVQNGTAQNNI
+474 LVQNGTAQNNT
-485 VNSGEQIISGGKV
+485 V
-498 TDTTING
+498 NG

-525 LFENSAATVNDVT
+525 LFENADATVDDVT

-549 DAYKIT
+549 NAYSIDT
-555 SLNFNGGTVDLT
+555 LNFNGGTVDLT
-567 ENASPNYQTLTLE
+567 ENASTNYQTLTLE

-594 FKAVSGDTVVI
+594 FAAVSGDTVEI
-605 NSATNAAGYI
+605 NNADNAAGYI
-615 QVNGANIDESAVSED
+615 QVNGANIDESSVSED
-630 TPLLLVT
+630 NPLLLVT

-659 PEIAEGDEI
+659 PEIAEGSEI
-668 GKAANSYYL
+668 NQDPNEFYL

-897 GSDVYIKANL
+897 GGDVYIKANL

>member
-29 ALAAQAPVQPEAMR
+29 ALAAQAPVQPEAML

-70 AEAAFINV
+70 AEGAPQNITVNDGETSSADSFTDRYDSMAIN
-78 TSGQTI
+78 SGGTGSIGTMNNGTQTI
-84 SSASIGYGTYMYISS
+84 SSGGFGSIETMN
-99 GGTGIIGENKE
+99 GGGQGIH
-110 GYQGVFSGGVGS
+110 SGVGS
-122 IGTMA
+122 IGTM
-127 SGMAGAQNISSGGQG
+127 NSGGVQNVS
-142 FIEIMIDGNQTAYGG
+142 DYGG
-157 TGNITTMN
+157 TGIIGTVSNGSQFVGTSGYGSIGILNGNSGLQEIYKSGVGVIGTMNDGVQYAYGAGTCIIGTMEGGAQRGSLVYIDTINNGSQGIYSAGVGSAGTMNGGTQTVGIGATGSIGIMNGGMQQVNKGATGSVETINGGGQIVSGGIGSVGILNSGYQAVYSSGVGVIGTINDGVQEVHSNAIGSIGINSWGTQHVKSSGIGSIETMN
-165 GGYQVVYNSG
+165 GGYQMVS
-175 SGHIET
+175 T
-181 MSGGYQW
+181 GG
-188 ISRGGV
+188 I
-194 GSIETM
+194 
-200 KSGNQSVGTNG
+200 
-211 TGIIETMSGG
+211 
-221 TQHIIKS
+221 
-228 GGVGSIGTMYNAA
+228 GSIGTMNDGL
-241 QNITSGVGS
+241 QTLNGSGEAS
-250 IDIMSGGRQFI
+250 ISTMNGGTQLLLKD
-261 SSGASGSI
+261 S
-269 NILSIGNQSVYGGGV
+269 
-284 GSIGTMSGGGQVI
+284 GSIGTM
-297 KSGGNGSINTMNGG
+297 NG
-311 NQYISG
+311 
-317 GGNGSVETMN
+317 
-327 SGNQMIKSGGNVSVN
+327 
-342 TMNGGNQYISSGGNG
+342 
-357 SVNTIYGGIQY
+357 
-368 ISSGGNGSVNT
+368 
-379 MNGGNQ
+379 
-385 YISSGGN
+385 
-392 GSVETMNNGMQ
+392 GMQ
-403 SGAGN
+403 SLSSA
-408 MSISVMNGG
+408 
-417 TQTIINTGSGSINV
+417 TGSIGV

-439 NSSAVGII
+439 GGTAVGII

-453 TQILNGDSAT
+453 EQIVS
-463 AKETTINGGTQ
+463 GGT
-474 LVQNGTAQNNI
+474 AM
-485 VNSGEQIISGGKV
+485 E
-498 TDTTING
+498 TTING
-505 GTQIIS
+505 GTQIII
-511 GGVVSGN
+511 GGAVSGN

-525 LFENSAATVNDVT
+525 LFEGSGAKVNDVA

-549 DAYKIT
+549 AAYNIT

-567 ENASPNYQTLTLE
+567 ENASTDYQTLTLE

-615 QVNGANIDESAVSED
+615 QVNGANIDASAVSE
-630 TPLLLVT
+630 TNPLLLVT

-659 PEIAEGDEI
+659 PEIAEGSEI
-668 GKAANSYYL
+668 SQDPNKFYL

>member
-29 ALAAQAPVQPEAMR
+29 ALAGQAPLQPEAMR

-70 AEAAFINV
+70 AEAAPQNITVND
-78 TSGQTI
+78 GQS
-84 SSASIGYGTYMYISS
+84 SSADSFTDRYDSMAINSGGTGSIGTMNSGSQYISS
-99 GGTGIIGENKE
+99 GGIGSIEIMNGGGQGILSGATGIIATMNSGVQNISSGGGTGIIGTVSNGSQYVITSGYGSIGILNGSNGLQEIYNSGVGIIGTMNDGLQYEYGGGTCIIGTMEGGAQRGWLVYIDTINK
-110 GYQGVFSGGVGS
+110 GSQGIFFTGVGS
-122 IGTMA
+122 AGTMNG
-127 SGMAGAQNISSGGQG
+127 GMQSVG
-142 FIEIMIDGNQTAYGG
+142 YGG
-157 TGNITTMN
+157 TGNIGIMNGGAQIIGMQTISSAATGNIGIMNGGSQHVDRGTGIIDIMNGGSQYAYSGGYLSVDVMNGGSQDIRQGSGSADIGTMN
-165 GGYQVVYNSG
+165 GGV
-175 SGHIET
+175 
-181 MSGGYQW
+181 
-188 ISRGGV
+188 
-194 GSIETM
+194 
-200 KSGNQSVGTNG
+200 
-211 TGIIETMSGG
+211 
-221 TQHIIKS
+221 
-228 GGVGSIGTMYNAA
+228 
-241 QNITSGVGS
+241 QNI
-250 IDIMSGGRQFI
+250 QY
-261 SSGASGSI
+261 GASGG
-269 NILSIGNQSVYGGGV
+269 IG
-284 GSIGTMSGGGQVI
+284 
-297 KSGGNGSINTMNGG
+297 
-311 NQYISG
+311 
-317 GGNGSVETMN
+317 
-327 SGNQMIKSGGNVSVN
+327 
-342 TMNGGNQYISSGGNG
+342 
-357 SVNTIYGGIQY
+357 
-368 ISSGGNGSVNT
+368 
-379 MNGGNQ
+379 
-385 YISSGGN
+385 
-392 GSVETMNNGMQ
+392 TMNNGTQ
-403 SGAGN
+403 NAAGN
-408 MSISVMNGG
+408 MSIDVMNGG
-417 TQTIINTGSGSINV
+417 LQYNSGGSMFNANIGTMNGGRQELTFAATGNIGV
-431 MNGGEQQI
+431 MNDGEQQI
-439 NSSAVGII
+439 GGTAVGII

-453 TQILNGDSAT
+453 TQILNGASAT
-463 AKETTINGGTQ
+463 AKETIINGGTQ
-474 LVQNGTAQNNI
+474 LVQNGTAQDNT
-485 VNSGEQIISGGKV
+485 V
-498 TDTTING
+498 NG

-518 TVNAGVM
+518 IVNAGVM
-525 LFENSAATVNDVT
+525 LFENSAATVNDVA

-549 DAYKIT
+549 AAYSINT
-555 SLNFNGGTVDLT
+555 LGFNGGTVDLT
-567 ENASPNYQTLTLE
+567 ENASTDYQTLKLE

-594 FKAVSGDTVVI
+594 FAAVSGDKVEIT
-605 NSATNAAGYI
+605 NANNAAGYI
-615 QVNGANIDESAVSED
+615 QVNGANIDESAVSE
-630 TPLLLVT
+630 TNPLLLVT
-637 VSSGNATFTGKS
+637 VSNGSATFTGKS

-668 GKAANSYYL
+668 NQNPNEFYL

-891 GQQLEN
+891 GRQLEN